1 MFIKIAFGNVRR
13 SLRDFS
19 IYFVTLSLSIM
30 MFYSFNTLLSQ
41 DFYTNLSPDMGRI
54 YQLMQN
60 FIQALSVLIAVIVM
74 FLVVSSNLFFM
85 KRRRREFA
93 TYILLG
99 MKKIH
104 LALIILIENVLCAI
118 VSLIVGLGLGIL
130 VSQFTTPY
138 ISSLFDFPP
147 DMFTFSISPQALLFT
162 TELFCVIFAVSS
174 LITALCISRVRLAI
188 LFKSSLVS
196 DRFKLRNPY
205 VLFVLFVVS
214 LVCIGYSYSLLKLWL
229 NGPTDSSVF
238 AQATLFVTLGT
249 ALFFFSL
256 SGFIVVIT
264 KTIKPLYF
272 RGLNCYVVRQFAKS
286 VNSAWAS
293 LTLVCA
299 TVFVALCGL
308 SIGLGVVSSIDG
320 QLKDIDTSRV
330 MVIADTVDSK
340 TPTAVET
347 FAADGDAEAAPGA
360 GASGAGAP
368 GAGARK
374 AGEGAPAAS
383 TSKNATPEATN
394 NNTAPADYDIARYV
408 STHVDH
414 WNDYVAYTAGFHFY
428 STLGKAFENSD
439 SKYFAETLFKQIIE
453 HHRETATQG
462 KQAAQGSTNA
472 AQGNAQGAS
481 ADGSAQKRSTASAAS
496 NADASSQNQ
505 SKHGFS
511 VFSAPTD
518 NSDDINAE
526 SGAIPSDLKG
536 YGSILYLKVSEVNAL
551 LQYLGKPTVSL
562 ASDQAALLALI
573 EPSYKAL
580 MPYVTDDI
588 PVEVGGR
595 KLTLTTLLGGNDYK
609 GIFAGYAMV
618 LVVPDSF
625 IDNTSKLYGC
635 NAVGFLKDTS
645 RTAQQNFIRDVLGTS
660 AHPTTWA
667 NNIQKPWKNISIMN
681 TYQIVVMGSVL
692 KGIGSFIAI
701 YLGLILLVAAACLL
715 SIQQLTQA
723 LDTRQDYTKLLQLGA
738 TTGMTS
744 RALFVQ
750 VCFYFFVPAA
760 LALVHALQFIIAIK
774 VEIGS
779 LSQVSGIIAQ
789 ILAVVLVGYVGYFII
804 CYIISRSICLKQ
816 AS

>member
-30 MFYSFNTLLSQ
+30 MFYSFNALLSQ
-41 DFYTNLSPDMGRI
+41 GFYTDLSPDMGRM
-54 YQLMQN
+54 YQLMKM
-60 FIQALSVLIAVIVM
+60 FIQALSVLIGVIVM

-99 MKKIH
+99 MKKMH
-104 LALIILIENVLCAI
+104 LALIILIENVMCAV

-130 VSQFTTPY
+130 VSQFTSPY

-147 DMFTFSISPQALLFT
+147 DMFTFSISQEALLFT

-205 VLFVLFVVS
+205 VLFALFVVS
-214 LVCIGYSYSLLKLWL
+214 LVCIGYSYSLLKFWL
-229 NGPTDSSVF
+229 STHADSSVF

-264 KTIKPLYF
+264 KSIKPLYL

-308 SIGLGVVSSIDG
+308 SLGFAVVSSIDG

-330 MVIADTVDSK
+330 MVMADTVDNDKLS
-340 TPTAVET
+340 
-347 FAADGDAEAAPGA
+347 
-360 GASGAGAP
+360 
-368 GAGARK
+368 
-374 AGEGAPAAS
+374 AGEGALAADS
-383 TSKNATPEATN
+383 TSA
-394 NNTAPADYDIARYV
+394 ADYDIARYV

-414 WNDYVAYTAGFHFY
+414 WNDYVAYTAGFRFY
-428 STLGKAFENSD
+428 STLGKEFENSD
-439 SKYFAETLFKQIIE
+439 AKDAAKTLFKQIIA
-453 HHRETATQG
+453 HHSETAAPTVRP
-462 KQAAQGSTNA
+462 AHNTD
-472 AQGNAQGAS
+472 AS
-481 ADGSAQKRSTASAAS
+481 A
-496 NADASSQNQ
+496 QNQ
-505 SKHGFS
+505 SEHGFS
-511 VFSAPTD
+511 IFSTPADSSND
-518 NSDDINAE
+518 NDAE
-526 SGAIPSDLKG
+526 SSAIPSELKG
-536 YGSILYLKVSEVNAL
+536 YTNILYMKVSEVNAL
-551 LQYLGKPTVSL
+551 LQHLGKPTVSL
-562 ASDQAALLALI
+562 ADNQVALLALM

-580 MPYVTDDI
+580 APYVTGDI
-588 PVEVGGR
+588 PVGVGGHNV
-595 KLTLTTLLGGNDYK
+595 TLTTLLDYNDFV
-609 GIFAGYAMV
+609 GIFTGYPIT

-625 IDNTSKLYGC
+625 IDNSSQLYGC
-635 NAVGFLKDTS
+635 SAIGFLKDTS
-645 RTAQQNFIRDVLGTS
+645 REAQQSFIRDVLGTS
-660 AHPTTWA
+660 KHPATWE
-667 NNIQKPWKNISIMN
+667 NNIQAPWNKISIVN
-681 TYQIVVMGSVL
+681 LYQVVVMGSVL
-692 KGIGSFIAI
+692 KGIGSFMAI

-715 SIQQLTQA
+715 AIQQLTQA
-723 LDTRQDYTKLLQLGA
+723 LDTRHDYTKLLQLGA
-738 TTGMTS
+738 TTGMAS
-744 RALFVQ
+744 RALFAQ

-760 LALVHALQFIIAIK
+760 LALVHALQFITAIK

-779 LSQVSGIIAQ
+779 LSQAGGILAQ
-789 ILAVVLVGYVGYFII
+789 ILAVVLVGYIGYFVI

>member
-30 MFYSFNTLLSQ
+30 MFYSFNALLSQ
-41 DFYTNLSPDMGRI
+41 GFYTDLSPDMGRM
-54 YQLMQN
+54 YQLMKM
-60 FIQALSVLIAVIVM
+60 FIQALSVLIGVIVM

-99 MKKIH
+99 MKKMH
-104 LALIILIENVLCAI
+104 LALIILIENVLCAV

-130 VSQFTTPY
+130 VSQFTSPY

-147 DMFTFSISPQALLFT
+147 DMFTFSISQEALLFT

-205 VLFVLFVVS
+205 VLFALFVVS

-256 SGFIVVIT
+256 SGFIVVIA

-308 SIGLGVVSSIDG
+308 SLGLGVVSSIDG

-330 MVIADTVDSK
+330 MVIADTVDSDSHI
-340 TPTAVET
+340 AVEGA

-360 GASGAGAP
+360 GA
-368 GAGARK
+368 RK
-374 AGEGAPAAS
+374 AGEGTPSAS
-383 TSKNATPEATN
+383 TSKNATPDAAN
-394 NNTAPADYDIARYV
+394 SNTAPADYDIARYAE
-408 STHVDH
+408 THVDH
-414 WNDYVAYTAGFHFY
+414 WNDYVAYTAGFRFY
-428 STLGKAFENSD
+428 STLGKTFENSD

-462 KQAAQGSTNA
+462 KPAAQGSTNA
-472 AQGNAQGAS
+472 AQGNAQGAR
-481 ADGSAQKRSTASAAS
+481 ADGSAQERSTASATPNS
-496 NADASSQNQ
+496 DASSQNQ
-505 SKHGFS
+505 SEHGFS
-511 VFSAPTD
+511 VFSAPAD
-518 NSDDINAE
+518 NSDNINAE
-526 SGAIPSDLKG
+526 SGALPSDLKG
-536 YGSILYLKVSEVNAL
+536 YGSILYLKASEVNAL
-551 LQYLGKPTVSL
+551 LQHLGKPTVSL
-562 ASDQAALLALI
+562 ASDQVALLALI

-580 MPYVTDDI
+580 MPYVTGDI

-609 GIFAGYAMV
+609 GIFAGYAMA

-625 IDNTSKLYGC
+625 IDNTSKLYAC
-635 NAVGFLKDTS
+635 NALGFLKDTS

-660 AHPTTWA
+660 QHPATWA
-667 NNIQKPWKNISIMN
+667 NNIQKPWKKISIMN

-692 KGIGSFIAI
+692 KGIGSFMAI

-715 SIQQLTQA
+715 AIQQLTQA

-738 TTGMTS
+738 TTGMAS
-744 RALFVQ
+744 RALFAQ
-750 VCFYFFVPAA
+750 VCFYFLVPAA
-760 LALVHALQFIIAIK
+760 LALVHALQFIIAMK

-779 LSQVSGIIAQ
+779 LSQAGGILAQ
-789 ILAVVLVGYVGYFII
+789 ILAVVLVGYIGYFVI

>member
-30 MFYSFNTLLSQ
+30 MFYSFNALLSQ
-41 DFYTNLSPDMGRI
+41 GFYTDLSPDMGRM
-54 YQLMQN
+54 YQLMKM
-60 FIQALSVLIAVIVM
+60 FIQALSVLIGVIVM

-99 MKKIH
+99 MKKMH
-104 LALIILIENVLCAI
+104 LALIILIENVLCAV

-130 VSQFTTPY
+130 VSQFTSPY

-147 DMFTFSISPQALLFT
+147 DMFTFSISQEALLFT

-205 VLFVLFVVS
+205 VLFALFVVS
-214 LVCIGYSYSLLKLWL
+214 LVCIGYSYSLLKFWL
-229 NGPTDSSVF
+229 STHADSSVF

-256 SGFIVVIT
+256 SGFIVVIA

-308 SIGLGVVSSIDG
+308 SLGLGVVSSIDG

-330 MVIADTVDSK
+330 MVFADTVDSESHI
-340 TPTAVET
+340 AVEGA

-360 GASGAGAP
+360 GAPGAP
-368 GAGARK
+368 GARK

-383 TSKNATPEATN
+383 TSKNATPDAAN
-394 NNTAPADYDIARYV
+394 SNPVPADYDIARYV
-408 STHVDH
+408 ETHVDH

-428 STLGKAFENSD
+428 STLGKTFENSD

-462 KQAAQGSTNA
+462 KPAAQGSTNA
-472 AQGNAQGAS
+472 AQGNAQGAR
-481 ADGSAQKRSTASAAS
+481 ADGSVQERSTASATP
-496 NADASSQNQ
+496 NADASSQNH
-505 SKHGFS
+505 SEHGFS
-511 VFSAPTD
+511 VFSAPAD
-518 NSDDINAE
+518 NSDNINADN
-526 SGAIPSDLKG
+526 GALPSDLKG
-536 YGSILYLKVSEVNAL
+536 YGSILYLKASEVNAL

-562 ASDQAALLALI
+562 ASDQVALLALI

-580 MPYVTDDI
+580 MPYVTGDI

-609 GIFAGYAMV
+609 GIFAGYAMA

-625 IDNTSKLYGC
+625 IDNTSKLYAC
-635 NAVGFLKDTS
+635 NALGFLKDTS
-645 RTAQQNFIRDVLGTS
+645 RTAQQTFIRDVLGTS
-660 AHPTTWA
+660 NHPATWA
-667 NNIQKPWKNISIMN
+667 NNIQKPWNKISIMN

-692 KGIGSFIAI
+692 KGIGSFMAI

-715 SIQQLTQA
+715 AIQQLTQA

-744 RALFVQ
+744 RALFAQ

-760 LALVHALQFIIAIK
+760 LALVHAWQFITAIK
-774 VEIGS
+774 VEIDS
-779 LSQVSGIIAQ
+779 LAQAGGILAQ

>member
-30 MFYSFNTLLSQ
+30 MFYSFNALLSQ
-41 DFYTNLSPDMGRI
+41 GFYTDLSPDMGRM
-54 YQLMQN
+54 YQLMKM
-60 FIQALSVLIAVIVM
+60 FIQALSVLIGVIVM

-99 MKKIH
+99 MKKMH
-104 LALIILIENVLCAI
+104 LALIILIENVLCAV

-130 VSQFTTPY
+130 VSQFTSPY

-147 DMFTFSISPQALLFT
+147 DMFTFSISQEALLFT

-174 LITALCISRVRLAI
+174 LITSLCISRVRLAI

-205 VLFVLFVVS
+205 VLFALFVVS
-214 LVCIGYSYSLLKLWL
+214 LVCIGYSYSLLKFWL
-229 NGPTDSSVF
+229 STHADSSVF

-264 KTIKPLYF
+264 KSIKPLYL

-308 SIGLGVVSSIDG
+308 SLGFAVVSSIDG

-330 MVIADTVDSK
+330 MVMADTVDNDKLS
-340 TPTAVET
+340 
-347 FAADGDAEAAPGA
+347 
-360 GASGAGAP
+360 
-368 GAGARK
+368 
-374 AGEGAPAAS
+374 AGEGALAADS
-383 TSKNATPEATN
+383 TSA
-394 NNTAPADYDIARYV
+394 ADYDIARYV

-414 WNDYVAYTAGFHFY
+414 WNDYVAYTAGFRFY
-428 STLGKAFENSD
+428 STLGKEFENSD
-439 SKYFAETLFKQIIE
+439 AKDAAKTLFKQIIA
-453 HHRETATQG
+453 HHSETAAPTVRP
-462 KQAAQGSTNA
+462 AHNTD
-472 AQGNAQGAS
+472 AS
-481 ADGSAQKRSTASAAS
+481 A
-496 NADASSQNQ
+496 QNQ
-505 SKHGFS
+505 SEHGFS
-511 VFSAPTD
+511 IFSTPADSSND
-518 NSDDINAE
+518 NDAE
-526 SGAIPSDLKG
+526 SAAIPSELKG
-536 YGSILYLKVSEVNAL
+536 YTNILYMKVSEVNAL
-551 LQYLGKPTVSL
+551 LQHLGKPTVSL
-562 ASDQAALLALI
+562 ADNQVALLALM

-580 MPYVTDDI
+580 APYVTGDI
-588 PVEVGGR
+588 PVGVGGHNI
-595 KLTLTTLLGGNDYK
+595 TLTTLLDYNDFV
-609 GIFAGYAMV
+609 GIFTGYPIT

-625 IDNTSKLYGC
+625 IDNSSQLYGC
-635 NAVGFLKDTS
+635 SAIGFLKDTS
-645 RTAQQNFIRDVLGTS
+645 REAQQSFIRDVLGTS
-660 AHPTTWA
+660 KHPATWE
-667 NNIQKPWKNISIMN
+667 NNIQAPWNKISIVN
-681 TYQIVVMGSVL
+681 LYQVVVMGSVL
-692 KGIGSFIAI
+692 KGIGSFMAI

-715 SIQQLTQA
+715 AIQQLTQA
-723 LDTRQDYTKLLQLGA
+723 FDTRHDYTKLLQLGA
-738 TTGMTS
+738 TTGMAS
-744 RALFVQ
+744 RALFAQ

-760 LALVHALQFIIAIK
+760 LALVHALQFITAIK

-779 LSQVSGIIAQ
+779 LSQAGGILAQ
-789 ILAVVLVGYVGYFII
+789 ILAVVLVGYIGYFVI

>member
-30 MFYSFNTLLSQ
+30 MFYSFNALLSQ
-41 DFYTNLSPDMGRI
+41 GFYTDLSPDMGRM
-54 YQLMQN
+54 YQLMKM
-60 FIQALSVLIAVIVM
+60 FIQALSVLIGVIVM

-99 MKKIH
+99 MKKMH
-104 LALIILIENVLCAI
+104 LALIILIENVLCAV

-130 VSQFTTPY
+130 VSQFTSPY

-147 DMFTFSISPQALLFT
+147 DMFTFSISQEALLFT

-174 LITALCISRVRLAI
+174 LITSLCISRVRLAI

-205 VLFVLFVVS
+205 VLFALFVVS
-214 LVCIGYSYSLLKLWL
+214 LVCIGYSYSLLKFWL
-229 NGPTDSSVF
+229 STHADSSVF

-264 KTIKPLYF
+264 KSIKPLYL

-308 SIGLGVVSSIDG
+308 SLGFAVVSSIDG

-330 MVIADTVDSK
+330 MVMADTVDNDKLS
-340 TPTAVET
+340 
-347 FAADGDAEAAPGA
+347 
-360 GASGAGAP
+360 
-368 GAGARK
+368 
-374 AGEGAPAAS
+374 AGEGALAADS
-383 TSKNATPEATN
+383 TSA
-394 NNTAPADYDIARYV
+394 ADYDIARYV

-414 WNDYVAYTAGFHFY
+414 WNDYVAYTAGFRFY
-428 STLGKAFENSD
+428 STLGKEFENSD
-439 SKYFAETLFKQIIE
+439 AKDAAKTLFKQIIA
-453 HHRETATQG
+453 HHSETAAPTVRP
-462 KQAAQGSTNA
+462 AHNTD
-472 AQGNAQGAS
+472 AS
-481 ADGSAQKRSTASAAS
+481 A
-496 NADASSQNQ
+496 QNQ
-505 SKHGFS
+505 SEHGFS
-511 VFSAPTD
+511 IFSTPADSSND
-518 NSDDINAE
+518 NDAE
-526 SGAIPSDLKG
+526 SSAIPSELKG
-536 YGSILYLKVSEVNAL
+536 YTNILYMKVSEVNAL
-551 LQYLGKPTVSL
+551 LQHLGKPTVSL
-562 ASDQAALLALI
+562 ADNQVALLALM

-580 MPYVTDDI
+580 APYVTGDI
-588 PVEVGGR
+588 PVGVGGHNV
-595 KLTLTTLLGGNDYK
+595 TLTTLLDYNDFV
-609 GIFAGYAMV
+609 GIFTGYPIT

-625 IDNTSKLYGC
+625 IDNSSQLYGC
-635 NAVGFLKDTS
+635 SAIGFLKDTS
-645 RTAQQNFIRDVLGTS
+645 REAQQSFIRDVLGTS
-660 AHPTTWA
+660 KHPATWE
-667 NNIQKPWKNISIMN
+667 NNIQAPWNKISIVN
-681 TYQIVVMGSVL
+681 LYQVVVMGSVL
-692 KGIGSFIAI
+692 KGIGSFMAI

-715 SIQQLTQA
+715 AIQQLTQA
-723 LDTRQDYTKLLQLGA
+723 LDTRHDYTKLLQLGA
-738 TTGMTS
+738 TTGMAS
-744 RALFVQ
+744 RALFAQ

-760 LALVHALQFIIAIK
+760 LALVHALQFITAIK

-779 LSQVSGIIAQ
+779 LSQAGGILAQ
-789 ILAVVLVGYVGYFII
+789 ILAVILVGYIGYFII

>member
-41 DFYTNLSPDMGRI
+41 GFYTDLSPDMGRI

-60 FIQALSVLIAVIVM
+60 FIQALSVLIGVIVM

-99 MKKIH
+99 MKKMH
-104 LALIILIENVLCAI
+104 LALIILIENVMCAV

-130 VSQFTTPY
+130 VSQFTSPY

-147 DMFTFSISPQALLFT
+147 DMFTFSISTEALLFT

-205 VLFVLFVVS
+205 VLFALFVVS

-256 SGFIVVIT
+256 SGFIVVIA

-308 SIGLGVVSSIDG
+308 SLGLGVVSSIDG

-330 MVIADTVDSK
+330 MVMADTVDNDKLS
-340 TPTAVET
+340 AVEGA

-360 GASGAGAP
+360 GA
-368 GAGARK
+368 RK
-374 AGEGAPAAS
+374 AGEGTPSAS
-383 TSKNATPEATN
+383 TSKNATPDAAN
-394 NNTAPADYDIARYV
+394 SNTAPADYDIARYAG
-408 STHVDH
+408 THVDH
-414 WNDYVAYTAGFHFY
+414 WNDYVAYTAGFRFY
-428 STLGKAFENSD
+428 STLGKTFENSD

-462 KQAAQGSTNA
+462 KPAAQGSTNA
-472 AQGNAQGAS
+472 AQGNAQGAR
-481 ADGSAQKRSTASAAS
+481 ADGSAQERSTASATPNS
-496 NADASSQNQ
+496 DASSQNQ
-505 SKHGFS
+505 SEHGFS
-511 VFSAPTD
+511 VFSAPAD
-518 NSDDINAE
+518 NSDNINAE

-536 YGSILYLKVSEVNAL
+536 YGSILYLKASEVNAL

-562 ASDQAALLALI
+562 ASDQVALLALI

-580 MPYVTDDI
+580 MPYVTGDI

-609 GIFAGYAMV
+609 GIFAGYAMA

-625 IDNTSKLYGC
+625 IDNTSKLYAC
-635 NAVGFLKDTS
+635 NALGFLKDTS

-660 AHPTTWA
+660 QHPATWA
-667 NNIQKPWKNISIMN
+667 NNIQKPWKKISIMN

-692 KGIGSFIAI
+692 KGIGSFMAI

-715 SIQQLTQA
+715 AIQQLTQA

-738 TTGMTS
+738 TTGMAS
-744 RALFVQ
+744 RALFAQ
-750 VCFYFFVPAA
+750 VCFYFLVPAA

-779 LSQVSGIIAQ
+779 LSQAGGILAQ
-789 ILAVVLVGYVGYFII
+789 ILAVVLVGYIGYFII

>member
-30 MFYSFNTLLSQ
+30 MFYSFNALLSQ
-41 DFYTNLSPDMGRI
+41 GFYTDLSPDMGRM
-54 YQLMQN
+54 YQLMKM
-60 FIQALSVLIAVIVM
+60 FIQALSVLIGVIVM

-99 MKKIH
+99 MKKMH
-104 LALIILIENVLCAI
+104 LALIILIENVLCAV

-130 VSQFTTPY
+130 VSQFTSPY

-147 DMFTFSISPQALLFT
+147 DMFTFSISQEALLFT

-174 LITALCISRVRLAI
+174 LITSLCISRVRLAI

-205 VLFVLFVVS
+205 VLFALFVVS
-214 LVCIGYSYSLLKLWL
+214 LVCIGYSYSLLKFWL
-229 NGPTDSSVF
+229 STHADSSVF

-264 KTIKPLYF
+264 KSIKPLYF

-308 SIGLGVVSSIDG
+308 SLGFAVVSSIDG

-330 MVIADTVDSK
+330 MVMADTVDNDKLS
-340 TPTAVET
+340 
-347 FAADGDAEAAPGA
+347 
-360 GASGAGAP
+360 
-368 GAGARK
+368 
-374 AGEGAPAAS
+374 AGEGALAADS
-383 TSKNATPEATN
+383 TSA
-394 NNTAPADYDIARYV
+394 ADYDIARYV

-414 WNDYVAYTAGFHFY
+414 WNDYVAYTAGFRFY
-428 STLGKAFENSD
+428 STLGKEFENSD
-439 SKYFAETLFKQIIE
+439 AKDAAKTLFKQIIA
-453 HHRETATQG
+453 HHSETAAPTVRP
-462 KQAAQGSTNA
+462 AHNTD
-472 AQGNAQGAS
+472 AS
-481 ADGSAQKRSTASAAS
+481 A
-496 NADASSQNQ
+496 QNQ
-505 SKHGFS
+505 SEHGFS
-511 VFSAPTD
+511 IFSTPADSSND
-518 NSDDINAE
+518 NDAE
-526 SGAIPSDLKG
+526 SAAIPSELKG
-536 YGSILYLKVSEVNAL
+536 YTNILYMKVSEVNAL
-551 LQYLGKPTVSL
+551 LQHLGKPTVSL
-562 ASDQAALLALI
+562 ADNQVALLALM

-580 MPYVTDDI
+580 APYVTGDI
-588 PVEVGGR
+588 PVGVGGHNV
-595 KLTLTTLLGGNDYK
+595 TLTTLLDYNDFV
-609 GIFAGYAMV
+609 GIFTGYPIT

-625 IDNTSKLYGC
+625 IDNSSQLYGC
-635 NAVGFLKDTS
+635 SAIGFLKDTS
-645 RTAQQNFIRDVLGTS
+645 REAQQSFIRDVLGTS
-660 AHPTTWA
+660 KHPATWE
-667 NNIQKPWKNISIMN
+667 NNIQAPWNKISIVN
-681 TYQIVVMGSVL
+681 LYQVVVMGSVL
-692 KGIGSFIAI
+692 KGIGSFMAI

-715 SIQQLTQA
+715 AIQQLTQA
-723 LDTRQDYTKLLQLGA
+723 LDTRHDYTKLLQLGA
-738 TTGMTS
+738 TTGMAS
-744 RALFVQ
+744 RALFAQ

-760 LALVHALQFIIAIK
+760 LALVHALQFITAIK

-779 LSQVSGIIAQ
+779 LSQAGGILAQ
-789 ILAVVLVGYVGYFII
+789 ILAVVLVGYIGYFVI

>member
-13 SLRDFS
+13 SLRDFT

-41 DFYTNLSPDMGRI
+41 GFYTDLSPDMGRM
-54 YQLMQN
+54 YQLMQM
-60 FIQALSVLIAVIVM
+60 FIQVLSVLIGVIVM

-99 MKKIH
+99 MKKMH
-104 LALIILIENVLCAI
+104 LAFIVLMENVLCAV

-130 VSQFTTPY
+130 VSQFTSPY

-147 DMFTFSISPQALLFT
+147 DMFTFSISPEALLFT

-174 LITALCISRVRLAI
+174 LIASLCISRVRLAI

-214 LVCIGYSYSLLKLWL
+214 MVCIGYSYVLLKLWL
-229 NGPTDSSVF
+229 NSHANSSVF
-238 AQATLFVTLGT
+238 VASVLLVTLGT

-264 KTIKPLYF
+264 KSIKPLYL

-308 SIGLGVVSSIDG
+308 SLGFAVVSSIDG
-320 QLKDIDTSRV
+320 QLKNIDTSRV
-330 MVIADTVDSK
+330 MVMADTVDNDKLS
-340 TPTAVET
+340 
-347 FAADGDAEAAPGA
+347 
-360 GASGAGAP
+360 
-368 GAGARK
+368 
-374 AGEGAPAAS
+374 AGEGALAADS
-383 TSKNATPEATN
+383 TSA
-394 NNTAPADYDIARYV
+394 ADYDIARYV

-414 WNDYVAYTAGFHFY
+414 WNDYVAYTAGFRFY
-428 STLGKAFENSD
+428 STLGKEFENSD
-439 SKYFAETLFKQIIE
+439 AKDAAKTLFKQIIA
-453 HHRETATQG
+453 HHSETAAPTVRP
-462 KQAAQGSTNA
+462 AHNTD
-472 AQGNAQGAS
+472 AS
-481 ADGSAQKRSTASAAS
+481 A
-496 NADASSQNQ
+496 QNQ
-505 SKHGFS
+505 SEHGFS
-511 VFSAPTD
+511 IFSTPADSSND
-518 NSDDINAE
+518 NDAE
-526 SGAIPSDLKG
+526 SAAIPSELKG
-536 YGSILYLKVSEVNAL
+536 YTNILYMKVSEVNAL
-551 LQYLGKPTVSL
+551 LQHLGKPTVSL
-562 ASDQAALLALI
+562 ADNQVALLALM

-580 MPYVTDDI
+580 APYVTGDI
-588 PVEVGGR
+588 PVGVGGHNV
-595 KLTLTTLLGGNDYK
+595 TLTTLLDYNDFV
-609 GIFAGYAMV
+609 GIFTGYPIT

-625 IDNTSKLYGC
+625 IDNSSQLYGC
-635 NAVGFLKDTS
+635 SAIGFLKDTS
-645 RTAQQNFIRDVLGTS
+645 REAQQSFIRDVLGTS
-660 AHPTTWA
+660 KHPATWE
-667 NNIQKPWKNISIMN
+667 NNIQAPWNKISIVN
-681 TYQIVVMGSVL
+681 LYQVVVMGSVL
-692 KGIGSFIAI
+692 KGIGSFMAI

-715 SIQQLTQA
+715 AIQQLTQA
-723 LDTRQDYTKLLQLGA
+723 LDTRHDYTKLLQLGA
-738 TTGMTS
+738 TTGMAS
-744 RALFVQ
+744 RALFAQ
-750 VCFYFFVPAA
+750 VCFYFLVPAA

-779 LSQVSGIIAQ
+779 LSQAGGILAQ
-789 ILAVVLVGYVGYFII
+789 ILAVVLVGYIGYFVI

>member
-30 MFYSFNTLLSQ
+30 MFYSFNALLSQ
-41 DFYTNLSPDMGRI
+41 GFYTDLSPDMGRM
-54 YQLMQN
+54 YQLMKM
-60 FIQALSVLIAVIVM
+60 FIQALSVLIGVIVM

-99 MKKIH
+99 MKKMH
-104 LALIILIENVLCAI
+104 LALIILIENVLCAV

-130 VSQFTTPY
+130 VSQFTSPY

-147 DMFTFSISPQALLFT
+147 DMFTFSISQEALLFT

-174 LITALCISRVRLAI
+174 LITSLCISRVRLAI

-205 VLFVLFVVS
+205 VLFALFVVS
-214 LVCIGYSYSLLKLWL
+214 LVCIGYSYSLLKFWL
-229 NGPTDSSVF
+229 STHADSSVF

-264 KTIKPLYF
+264 KSIKPLYL

-308 SIGLGVVSSIDG
+308 SLGFAVVSSIDG

-330 MVIADTVDSK
+330 MVMADIVDNDKLS
-340 TPTAVET
+340 ADEGVL
-347 FAADGDAEAAPGA
+347 AAD
-360 GASGAGAP
+360 
-368 GAGARK
+368 
-374 AGEGAPAAS
+374 S
-383 TSKNATPEATN
+383 TSA
-394 NNTAPADYDIARYV
+394 ADYDIARYV

-414 WNDYVAYTAGFHFY
+414 WNDYVAYTAGFRFY
-428 STLGKAFENSD
+428 STLGKEFENSD
-439 SKYFAETLFKQIIE
+439 AKDAAKTLFKQIIA
-453 HHRETATQG
+453 HHSETAAPTVRP
-462 KQAAQGSTNA
+462 AHNTD
-472 AQGNAQGAS
+472 AS
-481 ADGSAQKRSTASAAS
+481 A
-496 NADASSQNQ
+496 QNQ
-505 SKHGFS
+505 SEHGFS
-511 VFSAPTD
+511 IFSTPADSSND
-518 NSDDINAE
+518 NDAE
-526 SGAIPSDLKG
+526 SAAIPSELKG
-536 YGSILYLKVSEVNAL
+536 YTNILYMKVSEVNAL
-551 LQYLGKPTVSL
+551 LQHLGKPTVSL
-562 ASDQAALLALI
+562 ADNQVALLALM

-580 MPYVTDDI
+580 APYVTGDI
-588 PVEVGGR
+588 PVGVGGHNV
-595 KLTLTTLLGGNDYK
+595 TLTTLLDYNDFV
-609 GIFAGYAMV
+609 GIFTGYPIT

-625 IDNTSKLYGC
+625 IDNSSQLYGC
-635 NAVGFLKDTS
+635 SAIGFLKDTS
-645 RTAQQNFIRDVLGTS
+645 REAQQSFIRDVLGTS
-660 AHPTTWA
+660 KHPATWE
-667 NNIQKPWKNISIMN
+667 NNIQAPWNKISIVN
-681 TYQIVVMGSVL
+681 LYQVVVMGSVL
-692 KGIGSFIAI
+692 KGIGSFMAI

-715 SIQQLTQA
+715 AIQQLTQA
-723 LDTRQDYTKLLQLGA
+723 LDTRHDYTKLLQLGA
-738 TTGMTS
+738 TTGMAS
-744 RALFVQ
+744 RALFAQ

-760 LALVHALQFIIAIK
+760 LALVHALQFITAIK

-779 LSQVSGIIAQ
+779 LSQAGGILAQ
-789 ILAVVLVGYVGYFII
+789 ILAVVLVGYIGYFVI

>member
-30 MFYSFNTLLSQ
+30 MFYSFNALLSQ
-41 DFYTNLSPDMGRI
+41 GFYTDLSPDMGRM
-54 YQLMQN
+54 YQLMKM
-60 FIQALSVLIAVIVM
+60 FIQALSVLIGVIVM

-99 MKKIH
+99 MKKMH
-104 LALIILIENVLCAI
+104 LALIILIENVLCAV

-130 VSQFTTPY
+130 VSQFTSPY

-147 DMFTFSISPQALLFT
+147 DMFTFSISQEALLFT

-174 LITALCISRVRLAI
+174 LITSLCISRVRLAI

-205 VLFVLFVVS
+205 VLFALFVVS
-214 LVCIGYSYSLLKLWL
+214 LVCIGYSYSLLKFWL
-229 NGPTDSSVF
+229 STHADSSVF

-264 KTIKPLYF
+264 KSIKPLYF

-308 SIGLGVVSSIDG
+308 SLGFAVVSSIDG

-330 MVIADTVDSK
+330 MVMADIVDNDKLS
-340 TPTAVET
+340 ADEGVL
-347 FAADGDAEAAPGA
+347 AAD
-360 GASGAGAP
+360 
-368 GAGARK
+368 
-374 AGEGAPAAS
+374 S
-383 TSKNATPEATN
+383 TSA
-394 NNTAPADYDIARYV
+394 ADYDIARYV

-414 WNDYVAYTAGFHFY
+414 WNDYVAYTAGFRFY
-428 STLGKAFENSD
+428 STLGKEFENSD
-439 SKYFAETLFKQIIE
+439 AKDAAKTLFKQIIA
-453 HHRETATQG
+453 HHSETAAPTVRP
-462 KQAAQGSTNA
+462 AHNTD
-472 AQGNAQGAS
+472 AS
-481 ADGSAQKRSTASAAS
+481 A
-496 NADASSQNQ
+496 QNQ
-505 SKHGFS
+505 SEHGFS
-511 VFSAPTD
+511 IFSTPADSSND
-518 NSDDINAE
+518 NDAE
-526 SGAIPSDLKG
+526 SAAIPSELKG
-536 YGSILYLKVSEVNAL
+536 YTNILYMKVSEVNAL
-551 LQYLGKPTVSL
+551 LQHLGKPTVSL
-562 ASDQAALLALI
+562 ADNQVALLALM

-580 MPYVTDDI
+580 APYVTGDI
-588 PVEVGGR
+588 PVGVGGHNV
-595 KLTLTTLLGGNDYK
+595 TLTTLLDYNDFV
-609 GIFAGYAMV
+609 GIFTGYPIT

-625 IDNTSKLYGC
+625 IDNSSQLYGC
-635 NAVGFLKDTS
+635 SAIGFLKDTS
-645 RTAQQNFIRDVLGTS
+645 REAQQSFIRDVLGTS
-660 AHPTTWA
+660 KHPATWE
-667 NNIQKPWKNISIMN
+667 NNIQAPWNKISIVN
-681 TYQIVVMGSVL
+681 LYQVVVMGSVL
-692 KGIGSFIAI
+692 KGIGSFMAI

-715 SIQQLTQA
+715 AIQQLTQA
-723 LDTRQDYTKLLQLGA
+723 LDTRHDYTKLLQLGA
-738 TTGMTS
+738 TTGMAS
-744 RALFVQ
+744 RALFAQ

-760 LALVHALQFIIAIK
+760 LALVHVLQFITAIK

-779 LSQVSGIIAQ
+779 LSQAGGILAQ
-789 ILAVVLVGYVGYFII
+789 ILAVVLVGYIGYFVI

>member
-30 MFYSFNTLLSQ
+30 MFYSFNALLSQ
-41 DFYTNLSPDMGRI
+41 GFYTDLSPDMGRM
-54 YQLMQN
+54 YQLMKM
-60 FIQALSVLIAVIVM
+60 FIQALSVLIGVIVM

-99 MKKIH
+99 MKKMH
-104 LALIILIENVLCAI
+104 LALIILIENVLCAV

-130 VSQFTTPY
+130 VSQFTSPY
-138 ISSLFDFPP
+138 ISSLFEFPP
-147 DMFTFSISPQALLFT
+147 DMFTFSISQEALLFT

-174 LITALCISRVRLAI
+174 LITSLCISRVRLAI

-205 VLFVLFVVS
+205 VLFALFVVS
-214 LVCIGYSYSLLKLWL
+214 LVCIGYSYSLLKFWL
-229 NGPTDSSVF
+229 STHADSSVF

-264 KTIKPLYF
+264 KSIKPLYL

-308 SIGLGVVSSIDG
+308 SLGFAVVSSIDG

-330 MVIADTVDSK
+330 MVMADTVDNDKLS
-340 TPTAVET
+340 
-347 FAADGDAEAAPGA
+347 
-360 GASGAGAP
+360 
-368 GAGARK
+368 
-374 AGEGAPAAS
+374 AGEGALAADS
-383 TSKNATPEATN
+383 TSA
-394 NNTAPADYDIARYV
+394 ADYDIARYV

-414 WNDYVAYTAGFHFY
+414 WNDYVAYTAGFRFY
-428 STLGKAFENSD
+428 STLGKEFENSD
-439 SKYFAETLFKQIIE
+439 AKDAAKTLFKQIIA
-453 HHRETATQG
+453 HHSETAAPTVRP
-462 KQAAQGSTNA
+462 AHNTD
-472 AQGNAQGAS
+472 AS
-481 ADGSAQKRSTASAAS
+481 A
-496 NADASSQNQ
+496 QNQ
-505 SKHGFS
+505 SEHGFS
-511 VFSAPTD
+511 IFSTPADSSND
-518 NSDDINAE
+518 NDAE
-526 SGAIPSDLKG
+526 SAAIPSELKG
-536 YGSILYLKVSEVNAL
+536 YTNILYMKVSEVNAL
-551 LQYLGKPTVSL
+551 LQHLGKPTVSL
-562 ASDQAALLALI
+562 ADNQVALLALM

-580 MPYVTDDI
+580 APYVTGDI
-588 PVEVGGR
+588 PVGVGGHNV
-595 KLTLTTLLGGNDYK
+595 TLTTLLDYNDFV
-609 GIFAGYAMV
+609 GIFTGYPIT

-625 IDNTSKLYGC
+625 IDNSSQLYGC
-635 NAVGFLKDTS
+635 SAIGFLKDTS
-645 RTAQQNFIRDVLGTS
+645 REAQQSFIRDVLGTS
-660 AHPTTWA
+660 KHSATWE
-667 NNIQKPWKNISIMN
+667 NNIQAPWNKISIVN
-681 TYQIVVMGSVL
+681 LYQVVVMGSVL
-692 KGIGSFIAI
+692 KGIGSFMAI

-715 SIQQLTQA
+715 AIQQLTQA
-723 LDTRQDYTKLLQLGA
+723 LDTRHDYTKLLQLGA
-738 TTGMTS
+738 TTGIAS
-744 RALFVQ
+744 RALFAQ

-760 LALVHALQFIIAIK
+760 LALVHALQFITAIK

-779 LSQVSGIIAQ
+779 LSQAGGILAQ
-789 ILAVVLVGYVGYFII
+789 ILAVVLVGYIGYFVI

>member
-30 MFYSFNTLLSQ
+30 MFYSFNALLSQ
-41 DFYTNLSPDMGRI
+41 GFYTDLSPDMGRM
-54 YQLMQN
+54 YQLMKM
-60 FIQALSVLIAVIVM
+60 FIQALSVLIGVIVM

-99 MKKIH
+99 MKKMH
-104 LALIILIENVLCAI
+104 LALIILIENVLCAV

-130 VSQFTTPY
+130 VSQFTSPY

-147 DMFTFSISPQALLFT
+147 DMFTFSISQEALLFT

-174 LITALCISRVRLAI
+174 LITSLCISRVRLAI

-205 VLFVLFVVS
+205 VLFALFVVS
-214 LVCIGYSYSLLKLWL
+214 LVCIGYSYSLLKFWL
-229 NGPTDSSVF
+229 STHADSSVF

-264 KTIKPLYF
+264 KSIKPLYF

-330 MVIADTVDSK
+330 MVMADIVDNDKLS
-340 TPTAVET
+340 
-347 FAADGDAEAAPGA
+347 
-360 GASGAGAP
+360 
-368 GAGARK
+368 
-374 AGEGAPAAS
+374 AGEGALAADS
-383 TSKNATPEATN
+383 TSA
-394 NNTAPADYDIARYV
+394 ADYDIARYV

-414 WNDYVAYTAGFHFY
+414 WNDYVAYTAGFRFY
-428 STLGKAFENSD
+428 STLGKEFENSD
-439 SKYFAETLFKQIIE
+439 AKDAAKTLFKQIIA
-453 HHRETATQG
+453 HHSETAAPTVRP
-462 KQAAQGSTNA
+462 AHNTD
-472 AQGNAQGAS
+472 AS
-481 ADGSAQKRSTASAAS
+481 A
-496 NADASSQNQ
+496 QNQ
-505 SKHGFS
+505 SEHGFS
-511 VFSAPTD
+511 IFSTPADSSND
-518 NSDDINAE
+518 NDAE
-526 SGAIPSDLKG
+526 SAAIPSELKG
-536 YGSILYLKVSEVNAL
+536 YTNILYMKVSEVNAL
-551 LQYLGKPTVSL
+551 LQHLGKPTVSL
-562 ASDQAALLALI
+562 ADNQVALLALM

-580 MPYVTDDI
+580 APYVTGDI
-588 PVEVGGR
+588 PVGVGGHNV
-595 KLTLTTLLGGNDYK
+595 TLTTLLDYNDFV
-609 GIFAGYAMV
+609 GIFTGYPIT

-625 IDNTSKLYGC
+625 IDNSSQLYGC
-635 NAVGFLKDTS
+635 SAIGFLKDTS
-645 RTAQQNFIRDVLGTS
+645 REAQQSFIRDVLGTS
-660 AHPTTWA
+660 KHPATWE
-667 NNIQKPWKNISIMN
+667 NNIQAPWNKISIVN
-681 TYQIVVMGSVL
+681 LYQVVVMGSVL
-692 KGIGSFIAI
+692 KGIGSFMAI

-715 SIQQLTQA
+715 AIQQLTQA
-723 LDTRQDYTKLLQLGA
+723 LDTRHDYTKLLQLGA
-738 TTGMTS
+738 TTGMAS
-744 RALFVQ
+744 RALFAQ

-760 LALVHALQFIIAIK
+760 LALVHALQFITAIK

-779 LSQVSGIIAQ
+779 LSQAGGILAQ
-789 ILAVVLVGYVGYFII
+789 ILAVVLVGYIGYFVI

>member
-30 MFYSFNTLLSQ
+30 MFYSFNALLSQ
-41 DFYTNLSPDMGRI
+41 GFYTDLSPDMGRM
-54 YQLMQN
+54 YQLMKM
-60 FIQALSVLIAVIVM
+60 FIQALSVLIGVIVM

-99 MKKIH
+99 MKKMH
-104 LALIILIENVLCAI
+104 LALIILIENVLCAV

-130 VSQFTTPY
+130 VSQFTSPY

-147 DMFTFSISPQALLFT
+147 DMFAFSISQEALLFT

-174 LITALCISRVRLAI
+174 LITSLCISRVRLAI

-205 VLFVLFVVS
+205 VLFALFVVS
-214 LVCIGYSYSLLKLWL
+214 LVCIGYSYSLLKFWL
-229 NGPTDSSVF
+229 STHADSSVF

-264 KTIKPLYF
+264 KSIKPLYL

-308 SIGLGVVSSIDG
+308 SLGFAVVSSIDG

-330 MVIADTVDSK
+330 MVMADIVDNDKLS
-340 TPTAVET
+340 
-347 FAADGDAEAAPGA
+347 
-360 GASGAGAP
+360 
-368 GAGARK
+368 
-374 AGEGAPAAS
+374 AGEGALAADS
-383 TSKNATPEATN
+383 TSA
-394 NNTAPADYDIARYV
+394 ADYDIARYV

-414 WNDYVAYTAGFHFY
+414 WNDYVAYTAGFRFY
-428 STLGKAFENSD
+428 STLGKEFENSD
-439 SKYFAETLFKQIIE
+439 AKDAAKTLFKQIIA
-453 HHRETATQG
+453 HHSETAAPTVRP
-462 KQAAQGSTNA
+462 AHNTD
-472 AQGNAQGAS
+472 AS
-481 ADGSAQKRSTASAAS
+481 A
-496 NADASSQNQ
+496 QNQ
-505 SKHGFS
+505 SEHGFS
-511 VFSAPTD
+511 IFSTPADSSND
-518 NSDDINAE
+518 NDAE
-526 SGAIPSDLKG
+526 SAAIPSELKG
-536 YGSILYLKVSEVNAL
+536 YTNILYMKVSEVNAL
-551 LQYLGKPTVSL
+551 LQHLGKPTVSL
-562 ASDQAALLALI
+562 ADNQVALLALM

-580 MPYVTDDI
+580 APYVTGDI
-588 PVEVGGR
+588 PVGVGGHNV
-595 KLTLTTLLGGNDYK
+595 TLTTLLDYNDFV
-609 GIFAGYAMV
+609 GIFTGYPIT

-625 IDNTSKLYGC
+625 IDNSSQLYGC
-635 NAVGFLKDTS
+635 SAIGFLKDTS
-645 RTAQQNFIRDVLGTS
+645 REAQQSFIRDVLGTS
-660 AHPTTWA
+660 KHPATWE
-667 NNIQKPWKNISIMN
+667 NNIQAPWNKISIVN
-681 TYQIVVMGSVL
+681 LYQVVVMGSVL
-692 KGIGSFIAI
+692 KGIGSFMAI

-715 SIQQLTQA
+715 AIQQLTQA
-723 LDTRQDYTKLLQLGA
+723 LDTRHDYTKLLQLGA
-738 TTGMTS
+738 TTGMAS
-744 RALFVQ
+744 RALFAQ

-760 LALVHALQFIIAIK
+760 LALVHALQFITAIK

-779 LSQVSGIIAQ
+779 LSQAGGILAQ
-789 ILAVVLVGYVGYFII
+789 ILAVILVGYIGYFII

>member
-30 MFYSFNTLLSQ
+30 MFYSFNALISQ
-41 DFYTNLSPDMGRI
+41 GFYTDLSPDMGRM
-54 YQLMQN
+54 YQLMKM
-60 FIQALSVLIAVIVM
+60 FIQALSVLIGVIVM

-99 MKKIH
+99 MKKMH
-104 LALIILIENVLCAI
+104 LALIILIENVLCAV

-130 VSQFTTPY
+130 ASQFTSPY

-147 DMFTFSISPQALLFT
+147 DMFTFSISQEALLFT

-174 LITALCISRVRLAI
+174 LITSLCISRVRLAI

-205 VLFVLFVVS
+205 VLFALFVVS
-214 LVCIGYSYSLLKLWL
+214 LVCIGYSYSLLKFWL
-229 NGPTDSSVF
+229 STHADSSVF

-264 KTIKPLYF
+264 KSIKPLYF

-308 SIGLGVVSSIDG
+308 SLGLGVVSSIDG

-330 MVIADTVDSK
+330 MVIADTVDSDSHI
-340 TPTAVET
+340 AVEGA

-360 GASGAGAP
+360 PGAP
-368 GAGARK
+368 GARK

-383 TSKNATPEATN
+383 TSKNATPDAAN
-394 NNTAPADYDIARYV
+394 SNPVPADYDIARYV
-408 STHVDH
+408 ETHVDH

-428 STLGKAFENSD
+428 STLGKTFENSD

-462 KQAAQGSTNA
+462 KPAAQGSTNA
-472 AQGNAQGAS
+472 AQGNAQGAR
-481 ADGSAQKRSTASAAS
+481 ADGSVQERSTASATP
-496 NADASSQNQ
+496 NADASSQNH
-505 SKHGFS
+505 SEHGFS
-511 VFSAPTD
+511 VFSAPAD
-518 NSDDINAE
+518 NSDNINADN
-526 SGAIPSDLKG
+526 GALPSDLKG
-536 YGSILYLKVSEVNAL
+536 YGSILYLKASEVNAL

-562 ASDQAALLALI
+562 ASDQVALLALI

-580 MPYVTDDI
+580 MPYVTGDI

-609 GIFAGYAMV
+609 GIFAGYAMA

-625 IDNTSKLYGC
+625 IDNTSKLYAC
-635 NAVGFLKDTS
+635 NALGFLKDTS
-645 RTAQQNFIRDVLGTS
+645 RTAQQTFIRDVLGTS
-660 AHPTTWA
+660 NHPATWA
-667 NNIQKPWKNISIMN
+667 NNIQKPWKNISIIN
-681 TYQIVVMGSVL
+681 TYQVVIMGSVL
-692 KGIGSFIAI
+692 KGIGSFMAI

-715 SIQQLTQA
+715 AIQQLTQA

-738 TTGMTS
+738 TTGMAS
-744 RALFVQ
+744 RALFAQ
-750 VCFYFFVPAA
+750 VCFYFLVPAA

-779 LSQVSGIIAQ
+779 LSQAGGILAQ
-789 ILAVVLVGYVGYFII
+789 ILAVVLVGYIGYFVI

>member
-13 SLRDFS
+13 FLRDFS

-30 MFYSFNTLLSQ
+30 MFYSFNALLSQ
-41 DFYTNLSPDMGRI
+41 GFYTDLSPDMGRM
-54 YQLMQN
+54 YQLMKM
-60 FIQALSVLIAVIVM
+60 FIQALSVLIGVIVM

-99 MKKIH
+99 MKKMH
-104 LALIILIENVLCAI
+104 LALIILIDIVLCAV

-130 VSQFTTPY
+130 VSQFTSPY

-147 DMFTFSISPQALLFT
+147 DMFTFSISQEALLFT

-174 LITALCISRVRLAI
+174 LITSLCISRVRLAI

-214 LVCIGYSYSLLKLWL
+214 MVCIGYSYVLLKLWL
-229 NGPTDSSVF
+229 NSHANSSVF
-238 AQATLFVTLGT
+238 VASVLLVTLGT

-264 KTIKPLYF
+264 KSIKPLYL

-308 SIGLGVVSSIDG
+308 SLGFAVVSSIDG

-330 MVIADTVDSK
+330 MVMADTVDNDKLS
-340 TPTAVET
+340 
-347 FAADGDAEAAPGA
+347 
-360 GASGAGAP
+360 
-368 GAGARK
+368 
-374 AGEGAPAAS
+374 AGEGALAADS
-383 TSKNATPEATN
+383 TSA
-394 NNTAPADYDIARYV
+394 ADYDIARYV

-414 WNDYVAYTAGFHFY
+414 WNDYVAYTAGFRFY
-428 STLGKAFENSD
+428 STLGKEFENSD
-439 SKYFAETLFKQIIE
+439 AKDAAKTLFKQIIA
-453 HHRETATQG
+453 HHSETAAPTVRP
-462 KQAAQGSTNA
+462 AHNTD
-472 AQGNAQGAS
+472 AS
-481 ADGSAQKRSTASAAS
+481 A
-496 NADASSQNQ
+496 QNQ
-505 SKHGFS
+505 SEHGFS
-511 VFSAPTD
+511 IFSTPADSSND
-518 NSDDINAE
+518 NDAE
-526 SGAIPSDLKG
+526 SAAIPSELKG
-536 YGSILYLKVSEVNAL
+536 YTNILYMKVSEVNAL
-551 LQYLGKPTVSL
+551 LQHLGKPTVSL
-562 ASDQAALLALI
+562 ADNQVALLALM

-580 MPYVTDDI
+580 APYVTGDI
-588 PVEVGGR
+588 PVGVGGHNV
-595 KLTLTTLLGGNDYK
+595 TLTTLLDYNDFV
-609 GIFAGYAMV
+609 GIFTGYPIT

-625 IDNTSKLYGC
+625 IDNSSQLYGC
-635 NAVGFLKDTS
+635 SASGFLKDTS
-645 RTAQQNFIRDVLGTS
+645 REAQQSFIRDVLGTS
-660 AHPTTWA
+660 KHSATWE
-667 NNIQKPWKNISIMN
+667 NNIQAPWNKISIVN
-681 TYQIVVMGSVL
+681 LYQVVVMGSVL
-692 KGIGSFIAI
+692 MGIGSFMAI

-715 SIQQLTQA
+715 AIQQLTQA
-723 LDTRQDYTKLLQLGA
+723 LDTRHDYTKLLQLGA
-738 TTGMTS
+738 TPGIAS
-744 RALFVQ
+744 RALFAQ

-760 LALVHALQFIIAIK
+760 LALVHALQFITAIK

-779 LSQVSGIIAQ
+779 LSQAGGILAQ
-789 ILAVVLVGYVGYFII
+789 ILAVVLVGYIGYFVI

>member
-1 MFIKIAFGNVRR
+1 MGVKTPMFIKIAFGNVRR

-30 MFYSFNTLLSQ
+30 MFYSFNALLSQ
-41 DFYTNLSPDMGRI
+41 GFYTDLSPDMGRM
-54 YQLMQN
+54 YQLMKM
-60 FIQALSVLIAVIVM
+60 FIQALSVLIGVIVM

-99 MKKIH
+99 MKKMH
-104 LALIILIENVLCAI
+104 LALIILIENVLCAV

-130 VSQFTTPY
+130 VSQFTSPY

-147 DMFTFSISPQALLFT
+147 DMFTFSISQEALLFT

-174 LITALCISRVRLAI
+174 LITSLCISRVRLAI

-205 VLFVLFVVS
+205 VLFALFVVS
-214 LVCIGYSYSLLKLWL
+214 LVCIGYSYSLLKFWL
-229 NGPTDSSVF
+229 STHADSSVF

-264 KTIKPLYF
+264 KSIKPLYL

-308 SIGLGVVSSIDG
+308 SLGFAVVSSIDG

-330 MVIADTVDSK
+330 MVMADTVDNDKFS
-340 TPTAVET
+340 
-347 FAADGDAEAAPGA
+347 
-360 GASGAGAP
+360 
-368 GAGARK
+368 
-374 AGEGAPAAS
+374 AGEGALAADS
-383 TSKNATPEATN
+383 TSA
-394 NNTAPADYDIARYV
+394 ADYDIARYV

-414 WNDYVAYTAGFHFY
+414 WNDYVAYTAGFRFY
-428 STLGKAFENSD
+428 STLGKEFENSD
-439 SKYFAETLFKQIIE
+439 AKDAAKTLFKQIIA
-453 HHRETATQG
+453 HHSETAAPTVRP
-462 KQAAQGSTNA
+462 AHNTD
-472 AQGNAQGAS
+472 AS
-481 ADGSAQKRSTASAAS
+481 A
-496 NADASSQNQ
+496 QNQ
-505 SKHGFS
+505 SEHGFS
-511 VFSAPTD
+511 IFSTPADSSND
-518 NSDDINAE
+518 NDAE
-526 SGAIPSDLKG
+526 SAAIPSELKG
-536 YGSILYLKVSEVNAL
+536 YTNILYMKVSEVNAL
-551 LQYLGKPTVSL
+551 LQHLGKPTVSL
-562 ASDQAALLALI
+562 ADNQVALLALM

-580 MPYVTDDI
+580 APYVTGDI
-588 PVEVGGR
+588 PVGVGGHNV
-595 KLTLTTLLGGNDYK
+595 TLTTLLDYNDFV
-609 GIFAGYAMV
+609 GIFTGYPIT

-625 IDNTSKLYGC
+625 IDNSSQLYGC
-635 NAVGFLKDTS
+635 SAIGFLKDTS
-645 RTAQQNFIRDVLGTS
+645 REAQQSFIRDVLGTS
-660 AHPTTWA
+660 KHPATWE
-667 NNIQKPWKNISIMN
+667 NNIQAPWNKISIVN
-681 TYQIVVMGSVL
+681 LYQVVVMGSVL
-692 KGIGSFIAI
+692 KGIGSFMAI

-715 SIQQLTQA
+715 AIQQLTQA
-723 LDTRQDYTKLLQLGA
+723 LDTRHDYTKLLQLGA
-738 TTGMTS
+738 TTGMAS
-744 RALFVQ
+744 RALFAQ

-760 LALVHALQFIIAIK
+760 LALVHALQFITAIK

-779 LSQVSGIIAQ
+779 LSQAGGILAQ
-789 ILAVVLVGYVGYFII
+789 ILAVVLVGYIGYFVI

>member
-30 MFYSFNTLLSQ
+30 MFYSFNALLSQ
-41 DFYTNLSPDMGRI
+41 GFYTDLSPDMGRM
-54 YQLMQN
+54 YQLMKM
-60 FIQALSVLIAVIVM
+60 FIQALSVLIGVIVM

-99 MKKIH
+99 MKKMH
-104 LALIILIENVLCAI
+104 LALIILIENVLCAV

-130 VSQFTTPY
+130 VSQFTSPY

-147 DMFTFSISPQALLFT
+147 DMFTFSISQEALLFT

-174 LITALCISRVRLAI
+174 LITSLCISRVRLAI
-188 LFKSSLVS
+188 LFKSPLVS

-205 VLFVLFVVS
+205 VLFALFVVS
-214 LVCIGYSYSLLKLWL
+214 LVCIGYSYSLLKFWL
-229 NGPTDSSVF
+229 STHADSSVF

-264 KTIKPLYF
+264 KSIKPLYL

-308 SIGLGVVSSIDG
+308 SLGFAVVSSIDG

-330 MVIADTVDSK
+330 MVMADTVDNDKLS
-340 TPTAVET
+340 
-347 FAADGDAEAAPGA
+347 
-360 GASGAGAP
+360 
-368 GAGARK
+368 
-374 AGEGAPAAS
+374 AGEGALAADS
-383 TSKNATPEATN
+383 TSA
-394 NNTAPADYDIARYV
+394 ADYDIARYV

-414 WNDYVAYTAGFHFY
+414 WNDYVAYTAGFRFY
-428 STLGKAFENSD
+428 STLGKEFENSD
-439 SKYFAETLFKQIIE
+439 AKDAAKTLFKQIIA
-453 HHRETATQG
+453 HHSETAAPTVRP
-462 KQAAQGSTNA
+462 AHNTD
-472 AQGNAQGAS
+472 AS
-481 ADGSAQKRSTASAAS
+481 A
-496 NADASSQNQ
+496 QNQ
-505 SKHGFS
+505 SEHGFS
-511 VFSAPTD
+511 IFSTPADSSND
-518 NSDDINAE
+518 NDAE
-526 SGAIPSDLKG
+526 SAAIPSELKG
-536 YGSILYLKVSEVNAL
+536 YTNILYMKVSEVNAL
-551 LQYLGKPTVSL
+551 LQHLGKPTVSL
-562 ASDQAALLALI
+562 ADNQVALLALM

-580 MPYVTDDI
+580 APYVTGDI
-588 PVEVGGR
+588 PVGVGGHNV
-595 KLTLTTLLGGNDYK
+595 TLTTLLDYNDFV
-609 GIFAGYAMV
+609 GIFTGYPIT

-625 IDNTSKLYGC
+625 IDNSSQLYGC
-635 NAVGFLKDTS
+635 SAIGFLKDTS
-645 RTAQQNFIRDVLGTS
+645 REAQQSFIRDVLGTS
-660 AHPTTWA
+660 KHPATWE
-667 NNIQKPWKNISIMN
+667 NNIQAPWNKISIVN
-681 TYQIVVMGSVL
+681 LYQVVVMGSVL
-692 KGIGSFIAI
+692 KGIGSFMAI

-715 SIQQLTQA
+715 AIQQLTQA
-723 LDTRQDYTKLLQLGA
+723 LDTRHDYTKLLQLGA
-738 TTGMTS
+738 TTGMAS
-744 RALFVQ
+744 RALFAQ

-760 LALVHALQFIIAIK
+760 LALVHALQFITAIK

-779 LSQVSGIIAQ
+779 LSQAGGILAQ
-789 ILAVVLVGYVGYFII
+789 ILAVVLVGYIGYFII

>member
-30 MFYSFNTLLSQ
+30 MFYSFNALLSQ
-41 DFYTNLSPDMGRI
+41 GFYTDLSPDMGRM
-54 YQLMQN
+54 YQLMKM
-60 FIQALSVLIAVIVM
+60 FIQALSVLIGVIVM

-99 MKKIH
+99 MKKMH
-104 LALIILIENVLCAI
+104 LALIILIENVLCAV

-130 VSQFTTPY
+130 VSQFTSPY

-147 DMFTFSISPQALLFT
+147 DMFTFSISQEALLFT
-162 TELFCVIFAVSS
+162 TELFCVIFTVSS
-174 LITALCISRVRLAI
+174 LITSLCISRVRLAI

-205 VLFVLFVVS
+205 VLFALFVVL
-214 LVCIGYSYSLLKLWL
+214 LVCIGYSYSLLKFWL
-229 NGPTDSSVF
+229 STHADSSVF

-264 KTIKPLYF
+264 KSIKPLYL

-308 SIGLGVVSSIDG
+308 SLGFAVVSSIDG

-330 MVIADTVDSK
+330 MVMADIVDNDKLS
-340 TPTAVET
+340 
-347 FAADGDAEAAPGA
+347 
-360 GASGAGAP
+360 
-368 GAGARK
+368 
-374 AGEGAPAAS
+374 AGEGALAADS
-383 TSKNATPEATN
+383 TSA
-394 NNTAPADYDIARYV
+394 ADYDIARYV

-414 WNDYVAYTAGFHFY
+414 WNDYVAYTAGFRFY
-428 STLGKAFENSD
+428 STLGKEFENSD
-439 SKYFAETLFKQIIE
+439 AKDAAKTLFKQIIA
-453 HHRETATQG
+453 HHSETAAPTVRP
-462 KQAAQGSTNA
+462 AHNTD
-472 AQGNAQGAS
+472 AS
-481 ADGSAQKRSTASAAS
+481 A
-496 NADASSQNQ
+496 QNQ
-505 SKHGFS
+505 SEHGFS
-511 VFSAPTD
+511 IFSTPADSSND
-518 NSDDINAE
+518 NDAE
-526 SGAIPSDLKG
+526 SAAIPSELKG
-536 YGSILYLKVSEVNAL
+536 YTNILYMKVSEVNAL
-551 LQYLGKPTVSL
+551 LQHLGKPTVSL
-562 ASDQAALLALI
+562 ADNQVALLALM

-580 MPYVTDDI
+580 APYVTGDI
-588 PVEVGGR
+588 PVGVGGHNV
-595 KLTLTTLLGGNDYK
+595 TLTTLLDYNDFV
-609 GIFAGYAMV
+609 GIFTGYPIT

-625 IDNTSKLYGC
+625 IDNSSQLYGC
-635 NAVGFLKDTS
+635 SAIGFLKDTS
-645 RTAQQNFIRDVLGTS
+645 REAQQSFIRDVLGAS
-660 AHPTTWA
+660 KHPATWE
-667 NNIQKPWKNISIMN
+667 NNIQAPWNKISIVN
-681 TYQIVVMGSVL
+681 LYQVVVMGSVL
-692 KGIGSFIAI
+692 KGIGSFMAI

-715 SIQQLTQA
+715 AIQQLTQA
-723 LDTRQDYTKLLQLGA
+723 LDARHDYTKLLQLGA
-738 TTGMTS
+738 TTGMAS
-744 RALFVQ
+744 RALFAQ

-760 LALVHALQFIIAIK
+760 LALVHALQFITAIK

-779 LSQVSGIIAQ
+779 LSQAGGILAQ
-789 ILAVVLVGYVGYFII
+789 ILAVVLVGYIGYFII

>member
-30 MFYSFNTLLSQ
+30 MFYSFNALLSQ
-41 DFYTNLSPDMGRI
+41 GFYTDLSPDMGRM
-54 YQLMQN
+54 YQLMKM
-60 FIQALSVLIAVIVM
+60 FIQALSVLIGVIVM

-99 MKKIH
+99 MKKMH
-104 LALIILIENVLCAI
+104 LALIILIENVLCAV

-130 VSQFTTPY
+130 VSQFTSPY

-147 DMFTFSISPQALLFT
+147 DMFTFSISQEALLFT

-174 LITALCISRVRLAI
+174 LITSLCISRVRLAI

-205 VLFVLFVVS
+205 VLFALFVVS
-214 LVCIGYSYSLLKLWL
+214 LVCIGYSYSLLKFWL
-229 NGPTDSSVF
+229 STHADSSVF

-264 KTIKPLYF
+264 KSIKPLYF

-308 SIGLGVVSSIDG
+308 SLGFAVVSSIDG

-330 MVIADTVDSK
+330 MVMADIVDNDKLS
-340 TPTAVET
+340 
-347 FAADGDAEAAPGA
+347 
-360 GASGAGAP
+360 
-368 GAGARK
+368 
-374 AGEGAPAAS
+374 AGEGALAADS
-383 TSKNATPEATN
+383 TSA
-394 NNTAPADYDIARYV
+394 ADYDIARYV

-414 WNDYVAYTAGFHFY
+414 WNDYVAYTAGFRFY
-428 STLGKAFENSD
+428 STLGKEFENSD
-439 SKYFAETLFKQIIE
+439 AKDAAKTLFKQIIA
-453 HHRETATQG
+453 HHSETAAPTVRP
-462 KQAAQGSTNA
+462 AHNTD
-472 AQGNAQGAS
+472 AS
-481 ADGSAQKRSTASAAS
+481 A
-496 NADASSQNQ
+496 QNQ
-505 SKHGFS
+505 SEHGFS
-511 VFSAPTD
+511 IFSTPADSSND
-518 NSDDINAE
+518 NDAE
-526 SGAIPSDLKG
+526 SAAIPSELKG
-536 YGSILYLKVSEVNAL
+536 YTNILYMKVSEVNAL
-551 LQYLGKPTVSL
+551 LQHLGKPTVSL
-562 ASDQAALLALI
+562 ADNQVALLALM

-580 MPYVTDDI
+580 APYVTGDI
-588 PVEVGGR
+588 PVGVGGHNV
-595 KLTLTTLLGGNDYK
+595 TLTTLLDYNDFV
-609 GIFAGYAMV
+609 GIFTGYPIT

-625 IDNTSKLYGC
+625 IDNSSQLYGC
-635 NAVGFLKDTS
+635 SAIGFLKDTS
-645 RTAQQNFIRDVLGTS
+645 REAQQSFIRDVLGTS
-660 AHPTTWA
+660 KHPATWE
-667 NNIQKPWKNISIMN
+667 NNIQAPWNKISIVN
-681 TYQIVVMGSVL
+681 LYQVVVMGSVL
-692 KGIGSFIAI
+692 KGIGSFMAI

-715 SIQQLTQA
+715 AIQQLTQA
-723 LDTRQDYTKLLQLGA
+723 LDTRHDYTKLLQLGA
-738 TTGMTS
+738 TTGMAS
-744 RALFVQ
+744 RALFAQ

-760 LALVHALQFIIAIK
+760 LALVHALQFITAIK

-779 LSQVSGIIAQ
+779 LSQAGGILAQ
-789 ILAVVLVGYVGYFII
+789 ILAVVLVGYIGYFII

>member
-30 MFYSFNTLLSQ
+30 MFYSFNALLSQ
-41 DFYTNLSPDMGRI
+41 GFYTDLSPDMGRM
-54 YQLMQN
+54 YQLMKM
-60 FIQALSVLIAVIVM
+60 FIQALSVLIGVIVM

-99 MKKIH
+99 MKKMH
-104 LALIILIENVLCAI
+104 LALIILIENVLCAV

-130 VSQFTTPY
+130 VSQFTSPY

-147 DMFTFSISPQALLFT
+147 DMFTFSISQEALLFT

-174 LITALCISRVRLAI
+174 LITSLCISRVRLAI

-205 VLFVLFVVS
+205 VLFALFVVS
-214 LVCIGYSYSLLKLWL
+214 LVCIGYSYSLLKFWL
-229 NGPTDSSVF
+229 STHADSSVF
-238 AQATLFVTLGT
+238 ALATLFVTLGT

-264 KTIKPLYF
+264 KSIKPLYL

-308 SIGLGVVSSIDG
+308 SLGFAVVSSIDG

-330 MVIADTVDSK
+330 MVMADIVDNDKLS
-340 TPTAVET
+340 
-347 FAADGDAEAAPGA
+347 
-360 GASGAGAP
+360 
-368 GAGARK
+368 
-374 AGEGAPAAS
+374 AGEGALAADS
-383 TSKNATPEATN
+383 TSA
-394 NNTAPADYDIARYV
+394 ADYDIARYV

-414 WNDYVAYTAGFHFY
+414 WNDYVAYTAGFRFY
-428 STLGKAFENSD
+428 STLGKEFENSD
-439 SKYFAETLFKQIIE
+439 AKDAAKTLFKQIIA
-453 HHRETATQG
+453 HHSETAAPTVRP
-462 KQAAQGSTNA
+462 AHNTD
-472 AQGNAQGAS
+472 AS
-481 ADGSAQKRSTASAAS
+481 A
-496 NADASSQNQ
+496 QNQ
-505 SKHGFS
+505 SEHGFS
-511 VFSAPTD
+511 IFSTPADSSND
-518 NSDDINAE
+518 NDAE
-526 SGAIPSDLKG
+526 SAAIPSELKG
-536 YGSILYLKVSEVNAL
+536 YTNILYMKVSEVNAL
-551 LQYLGKPTVSL
+551 LQHLGKPTVSL
-562 ASDQAALLALI
+562 ADNQVALLALM

-580 MPYVTDDI
+580 APYVTGDI
-588 PVEVGGR
+588 PVGVGGHNV
-595 KLTLTTLLGGNDYK
+595 TLTTLLDYNDFV
-609 GIFAGYAMV
+609 GIFTGYPIT

-625 IDNTSKLYGC
+625 IDNSSQLYGC
-635 NAVGFLKDTS
+635 SAIGFLKDTS
-645 RTAQQNFIRDVLGTS
+645 REAQQSFIRDVLGTS
-660 AHPTTWA
+660 KHPATWE
-667 NNIQKPWKNISIMN
+667 NNIQAPWNKISIVN
-681 TYQIVVMGSVL
+681 LYQVVVMGSVL
-692 KGIGSFIAI
+692 KGIGSFMAI

-715 SIQQLTQA
+715 AIQQLTQA
-723 LDTRQDYTKLLQLGA
+723 LDTRHDYTKLLQLGA
-738 TTGMTS
+738 TTGMAS
-744 RALFVQ
+744 RALFAQ

-760 LALVHALQFIIAIK
+760 LALVHALQFITAIK

-779 LSQVSGIIAQ
+779 LSQAGGILAQ
-789 ILAVVLVGYVGYFII
+789 ILAVVLVGYIGYFVI

>member
-30 MFYSFNTLLSQ
+30 MFYSFNALLSQ
-41 DFYTNLSPDMGRI
+41 GFYTDLSPDMGRM
-54 YQLMQN
+54 YQLMKM
-60 FIQALSVLIAVIVM
+60 FIQALSVLIGVIVM

-99 MKKIH
+99 MKKMH
-104 LALIILIENVLCAI
+104 LALIILIENVLCAV

-130 VSQFTTPY
+130 VSQFTSPY

-147 DMFTFSISPQALLFT
+147 DMFTFSISQEALLFT

-174 LITALCISRVRLAI
+174 LITSLCISRVRLAI

-205 VLFVLFVVS
+205 VLFALFVVS
-214 LVCIGYSYSLLKLWL
+214 LVCIGYSYSLLKFWL
-229 NGPTDSSVF
+229 STHADSSVF

-264 KTIKPLYF
+264 KSIKPLYF

-308 SIGLGVVSSIDG
+308 SLGFAVVSSIDG

-330 MVIADTVDSK
+330 MVMADTVDNDKLS
-340 TPTAVET
+340 
-347 FAADGDAEAAPGA
+347 
-360 GASGAGAP
+360 
-368 GAGARK
+368 
-374 AGEGAPAAS
+374 AGEGALAADS
-383 TSKNATPEATN
+383 TSA
-394 NNTAPADYDIARYV
+394 ADYDIARYV

-414 WNDYVAYTAGFHFY
+414 WNDYVAYTAGFRFY
-428 STLGKAFENSD
+428 STLGKEFENSD
-439 SKYFAETLFKQIIE
+439 AKDAAKTLFKQIIA
-453 HHRETATQG
+453 HHSETAAPTVRP
-462 KQAAQGSTNA
+462 AHNTD
-472 AQGNAQGAS
+472 AS
-481 ADGSAQKRSTASAAS
+481 A
-496 NADASSQNQ
+496 QNQ
-505 SKHGFS
+505 SEHGFS
-511 VFSAPTD
+511 IFSTPADSSND
-518 NSDDINAE
+518 NDAE
-526 SGAIPSDLKG
+526 SAAIPSELKG
-536 YGSILYLKVSEVNAL
+536 YTNILYMKVSEVNAL
-551 LQYLGKPTVSL
+551 LQHLGKPTVSL
-562 ASDQAALLALI
+562 ADNQVALLALM

-580 MPYVTDDI
+580 APYVTGDI
-588 PVEVGGR
+588 PVGVGGHNV
-595 KLTLTTLLGGNDYK
+595 TLTTLLDYNDFV
-609 GIFAGYAMV
+609 GIFTGYPIT

-625 IDNTSKLYGC
+625 IDNSSQLYGC
-635 NAVGFLKDTS
+635 SAIGFLKDTS
-645 RTAQQNFIRDVLGTS
+645 REAQQSFIRDVLGTS
-660 AHPTTWA
+660 KHPATWE
-667 NNIQKPWKNISIMN
+667 NNIQAPWNKISIVN
-681 TYQIVVMGSVL
+681 LYQVVVMGSVL
-692 KGIGSFIAI
+692 KGIGSFMAI

-715 SIQQLTQA
+715 AIQQLTQA
-723 LDTRQDYTKLLQLGA
+723 LDTRHDYTKLLQLGA
-738 TTGMTS
+738 TTGMAS
-744 RALFVQ
+744 RALFAQ

-760 LALVHALQFIIAIK
+760 LALVHALQFITAIK

-779 LSQVSGIIAQ
+779 LSQAGGILAQ
-789 ILAVVLVGYVGYFII
+789 ILAVVLVGYIGYFII

>member
-30 MFYSFNTLLSQ
+30 MFYSFNALLSQ
-41 DFYTNLSPDMGRI
+41 GFYTDLSPDMGRM
-54 YQLMQN
+54 YQLMKM
-60 FIQALSVLIAVIVM
+60 FIQALSVLIGVIVM

-99 MKKIH
+99 MKKMH
-104 LALIILIENVLCAI
+104 LALIILIENVLCAV

-130 VSQFTTPY
+130 VSQFTSPY

-147 DMFTFSISPQALLFT
+147 DMFTFSISQEALLFT

-174 LITALCISRVRLAI
+174 LITSLCISRVRLAI

-205 VLFVLFVVS
+205 VLFALFVVS
-214 LVCIGYSYSLLKLWL
+214 LVCIGYSYSLLKFWL
-229 NGPTDSSVF
+229 STHADSSVF
-238 AQATLFVTLGT
+238 ALATLFVTLGT

-264 KTIKPLYF
+264 KSIKPLYL

-308 SIGLGVVSSIDG
+308 SLGFAVVSSIDG

-330 MVIADTVDSK
+330 MVMADTVDNDKLS
-340 TPTAVET
+340 
-347 FAADGDAEAAPGA
+347 
-360 GASGAGAP
+360 
-368 GAGARK
+368 
-374 AGEGAPAAS
+374 AGEGALAADS
-383 TSKNATPEATN
+383 TSA
-394 NNTAPADYDIARYV
+394 ADYDIARYV

-414 WNDYVAYTAGFHFY
+414 WNDYVAYTAGFRFY
-428 STLGKAFENSD
+428 STLGKEFENSD
-439 SKYFAETLFKQIIE
+439 AKDAAKTLFKQIIA
-453 HHRETATQG
+453 HHSETAAPTVRP
-462 KQAAQGSTNA
+462 AHNTD
-472 AQGNAQGAS
+472 AS
-481 ADGSAQKRSTASAAS
+481 A
-496 NADASSQNQ
+496 QNQ
-505 SKHGFS
+505 SEHGFS
-511 VFSAPTD
+511 IFSTPADSSND
-518 NSDDINAE
+518 NDAE
-526 SGAIPSDLKG
+526 SAAIPSELKG
-536 YGSILYLKVSEVNAL
+536 YTNILYMKVSEVNAL
-551 LQYLGKPTVSL
+551 LQHLGKPTVSL
-562 ASDQAALLALI
+562 ADNQVALLALM

-580 MPYVTDDI
+580 APYVTGDI
-588 PVEVGGR
+588 PVGVGGHNV
-595 KLTLTTLLGGNDYK
+595 TLTTLLDYNDFV
-609 GIFAGYAMV
+609 GIFTGYPIT

-625 IDNTSKLYGC
+625 IDNSSQLYGC
-635 NAVGFLKDTS
+635 SAIGFLKDTS
-645 RTAQQNFIRDVLGTS
+645 REAQQSFIRDVLGTS
-660 AHPTTWA
+660 KHPATWE
-667 NNIQKPWKNISIMN
+667 NNIQAPWNKISIVN
-681 TYQIVVMGSVL
+681 LYQVVVMGSVL
-692 KGIGSFIAI
+692 KGIGSFMAI

-715 SIQQLTQA
+715 AIQQLTQA
-723 LDTRQDYTKLLQLGA
+723 LDTRHDYTKLLQLGA
-738 TTGMTS
+738 TTGIAS
-744 RALFVQ
+744 RALFAQ

-760 LALVHALQFIIAIK
+760 LALVHALQFITAIK

-779 LSQVSGIIAQ
+779 LSQAGGILAQ
-789 ILAVVLVGYVGYFII
+789 ILAVVLVGYIGYFVI

>member
-30 MFYSFNTLLSQ
+30 MFYSFNALLSQ
-41 DFYTNLSPDMGRI
+41 GFYTDLSPDMGRM
-54 YQLMQN
+54 YQLMKM
-60 FIQALSVLIAVIVM
+60 FIQALSVLIGVIVM

-99 MKKIH
+99 MKKMH
-104 LALIILIENVLCAI
+104 LALIILIENVLCAV

-130 VSQFTTPY
+130 VSQFTSPY

-147 DMFTFSISPQALLFT
+147 DMFTFSISQEALLFT

-174 LITALCISRVRLAI
+174 LITSLCISRVRLAI

-205 VLFVLFVVS
+205 VLFALFVVS
-214 LVCIGYSYSLLKLWL
+214 LVCIGYSYSLLKFWL
-229 NGPTDSSVF
+229 STHADSSVF

-264 KTIKPLYF
+264 KSIKPLYL

-308 SIGLGVVSSIDG
+308 SLGFAVVSSIDG

-330 MVIADTVDSK
+330 MVMADTVDNDKLS
-340 TPTAVET
+340 
-347 FAADGDAEAAPGA
+347 
-360 GASGAGAP
+360 
-368 GAGARK
+368 
-374 AGEGAPAAS
+374 AGEGALAADS
-383 TSKNATPEATN
+383 TSA
-394 NNTAPADYDIARYV
+394 ADYDIARYV

-414 WNDYVAYTAGFHFY
+414 WNDYVAYTAGFRFY
-428 STLGKAFENSD
+428 STLGKEFENSD
-439 SKYFAETLFKQIIE
+439 AKDAAKTLFKQIIA
-453 HHRETATQG
+453 HHSETAAPTVRP
-462 KQAAQGSTNA
+462 AHNTD
-472 AQGNAQGAS
+472 AS
-481 ADGSAQKRSTASAAS
+481 A
-496 NADASSQNQ
+496 QNQ
-505 SKHGFS
+505 SEHGFS
-511 VFSAPTD
+511 IFSTPADSSND
-518 NSDDINAE
+518 NDAE
-526 SGAIPSDLKG
+526 SAAIPSELKG
-536 YGSILYLKVSEVNAL
+536 YTNILYMKVSEVNAL
-551 LQYLGKPTVSL
+551 LQHLGKPTVSL
-562 ASDQAALLALI
+562 ADNQVALLALM

-580 MPYVTDDI
+580 APYVTGDI
-588 PVEVGGR
+588 PVGVGGHNV
-595 KLTLTTLLGGNDYK
+595 TLTTLLDYNDFV
-609 GIFAGYAMV
+609 GIFTGYPIT

-625 IDNTSKLYGC
+625 IDNSSQLYGC
-635 NAVGFLKDTS
+635 SAIGFLKDTS
-645 RTAQQNFIRDVLGTS
+645 REAQQSFIRDVLGTS
-660 AHPTTWA
+660 KHSATWE
-667 NNIQKPWKNISIMN
+667 NNIQAPWNKISIVN
-681 TYQIVVMGSVL
+681 LYQVVVMGSVL
-692 KGIGSFIAI
+692 KGIGSFMAI

-715 SIQQLTQA
+715 AIQQLTQA
-723 LDTRQDYTKLLQLGA
+723 LDTRHDYTKLLQLGA
-738 TTGMTS
+738 TTGMAS
-744 RALFVQ
+744 RALFAQ

-760 LALVHALQFIIAIK
+760 LALVHALQFITAIK

-779 LSQVSGIIAQ
+779 LSQAGGILAQ
-789 ILAVVLVGYVGYFII
+789 ILAVVLVGYIGYFII

>member
-30 MFYSFNTLLSQ
+30 MFYSFNALLSQ
-41 DFYTNLSPDMGRI
+41 GFYTDLSPDMGRM
-54 YQLMQN
+54 YQLMKM
-60 FIQALSVLIAVIVM
+60 FIQALSVLIGVIVM

-99 MKKIH
+99 MKKMH
-104 LALIILIENVLCAI
+104 LALIILIENVLCAV

-130 VSQFTTPY
+130 VSQFTSPY

-147 DMFTFSISPQALLFT
+147 DMFTFSISQEALLFT

-174 LITALCISRVRLAI
+174 LITSLCISRVRLAI

-205 VLFVLFVVS
+205 VLFALFVVS
-214 LVCIGYSYSLLKLWL
+214 LVCIGYSYSLLKFWL
-229 NGPTDSSVF
+229 STHADSSVF
-238 AQATLFVTLGT
+238 AQATLLVTLGT

-264 KTIKPLYF
+264 KSIKPLYL

-308 SIGLGVVSSIDG
+308 SLGFAVVSSIDG

-330 MVIADTVDSK
+330 MVMADTVDNDKLS
-340 TPTAVET
+340 
-347 FAADGDAEAAPGA
+347 
-360 GASGAGAP
+360 
-368 GAGARK
+368 
-374 AGEGAPAAS
+374 AGEGALVADS
-383 TSKNATPEATN
+383 TSA
-394 NNTAPADYDIARYV
+394 ADYDIARYV

-414 WNDYVAYTAGFHFY
+414 WNDYVAYTAGFRFY
-428 STLGKAFENSD
+428 STLGKEFENSD
-439 SKYFAETLFKQIIE
+439 AKDAAKTLFKQIIA
-453 HHRETATQG
+453 HHSETAAPTVRP
-462 KQAAQGSTNA
+462 AHNTD
-472 AQGNAQGAS
+472 AS
-481 ADGSAQKRSTASAAS
+481 A
-496 NADASSQNQ
+496 QNQ
-505 SKHGFS
+505 SEHGFS
-511 VFSAPTD
+511 IFSTPADSSND
-518 NSDDINAE
+518 NDAE
-526 SGAIPSDLKG
+526 SAAIPSELKG
-536 YGSILYLKVSEVNAL
+536 YTNILYMKVSEVNAL
-551 LQYLGKPTVSL
+551 LQHLGKPTVSL
-562 ASDQAALLALI
+562 ADNQVALLALM

-580 MPYVTDDI
+580 APYVTGDI
-588 PVEVGGR
+588 PVGVGGHNV
-595 KLTLTTLLGGNDYK
+595 TLTTLLDYNDFV
-609 GIFAGYAMV
+609 GIFTGYLIT

-625 IDNTSKLYGC
+625 IDNSSQLYGC
-635 NAVGFLKDTS
+635 SAIGFLKDTS
-645 RTAQQNFIRDVLGTS
+645 REAQQSFIRDVLGTS
-660 AHPTTWA
+660 KHSATWE
-667 NNIQKPWKNISIMN
+667 NNIQAPWNKISIVN
-681 TYQIVVMGSVL
+681 LYQVVVMGSVL
-692 KGIGSFIAI
+692 KGIGSFMAI

-715 SIQQLTQA
+715 AIQQLTQA
-723 LDTRQDYTKLLQLGA
+723 LDTRHDYTKLLQLGA
-738 TTGMTS
+738 TTGIAS
-744 RALFVQ
+744 RALFAQ

-760 LALVHALQFIIAIK
+760 LALVHALQFITAIK

-779 LSQVSGIIAQ
+779 LSQAGGILAQ
-789 ILAVVLVGYVGYFII
+789 ILAVVLVGYIGYFVI

>member
-1 MFIKIAFGNVRR
+1 MGVKTPMFIKIAFGNVRR

-41 DFYTNLSPDMGRI
+41 GFYTDLSPDMGRI

-60 FIQALSVLIAVIVM
+60 FIQALSVLIAIIVM

-99 MKKIH
+99 MKKMH
-104 LALIILIENVLCAI
+104 LALIILIENVMCAV

-205 VLFVLFVVS
+205 VLFALFVVS

-256 SGFIVVIT
+256 SGFIVVIA

-308 SIGLGVVSSIDG
+308 SLGLGVVSSIDG

-330 MVIADTVDSK
+330 MVIADTVDSDSHI
-340 TPTAVET
+340 AVEGA

-360 GASGAGAP
+360 GA
-368 GAGARK
+368 RK
-374 AGEGAPAAS
+374 AGEGTPSAS
-383 TSKNATPEATN
+383 TSKNATPDAAN
-394 NNTAPADYDIARYV
+394 SNPAPADYDIARYAE
-408 STHVDH
+408 THVDH
-414 WNDYVAYTAGFHFY
+414 WNDYVAYTAGFRFY
-428 STLGKAFENSD
+428 STLGKTFENSD

-453 HHRETATQG
+453 HHRKTATQG
-462 KQAAQGSTNA
+462 KPAAQGSTNA
-472 AQGNAQGAS
+472 AQGNAQGAR
-481 ADGSAQKRSTASAAS
+481 ADGSAQERSTASATPNS
-496 NADASSQNQ
+496 DASSQNQ
-505 SKHGFS
+505 SEHGFS
-511 VFSAPTD
+511 VFSAPAD
-518 NSDDINAE
+518 NSDNINAE

-536 YGSILYLKVSEVNAL
+536 YGSILYLKASEVNAL

-562 ASDQAALLALI
+562 ASDQVALLALI

-580 MPYVTDDI
+580 MPYVTGDI

-625 IDNTSKLYGC
+625 IDNTSKLYVC
-635 NAVGFLKDTS
+635 NALGFLKDTS

-660 AHPTTWA
+660 QHPATWA
-667 NNIQKPWKNISIMN
+667 NNIQKPWKKISIMN

-692 KGIGSFIAI
+692 KGIGSFMAI

-715 SIQQLTQA
+715 AIQQLTQA

-738 TTGMTS
+738 TTGMAS
-744 RALFVQ
+744 RALFAQ
-750 VCFYFFVPAA
+750 VCFYFLVPAA

-779 LSQVSGIIAQ
+779 LSQAGGILAQ
-789 ILAVVLVGYVGYFII
+789 ILAVVLVGYIGYFVI

>member
-13 SLRDFS
+13 SLRDFF

-41 DFYTNLSPDMGRI
+41 GFYTDLSPDMGRI

-60 FIQALSVLIAVIVM
+60 FIQALSVLIAIIVM

-99 MKKIH
+99 MKKMH
-104 LALIILIENVLCAI
+104 LALIILIENVLCAV

-130 VSQFTTPY
+130 VSQFTSPY

-147 DMFTFSISPQALLFT
+147 DMFTFSISQEALLFT

-238 AQATLFVTLGT
+238 AQATLLVTLGT

-330 MVIADTVDSK
+330 MVFADTVDSESHI
-340 TPTAVET
+340 AVEGA
-347 FAADGDAEAAPGA
+347 FAADGDAEAAP
-360 GASGAGAP
+360 GAP

-374 AGEGAPAAS
+374 AGEGAPSAS
-383 TSKNATPEATN
+383 TSKNATPDAAN
-394 NNTAPADYDIARYV
+394 SNPAPADYDIARYAE
-408 STHVDH
+408 THVDH

-428 STLGKAFENSD
+428 STLGKTFENSD

-462 KQAAQGSTNA
+462 KPAAQGSTSA
-472 AQGNAQGAS
+472 AQGNAQGAR
-481 ADGSAQKRSTASAAS
+481 ADGSAQERSTASATP

-505 SKHGFS
+505 SEHGFS
-511 VFSAPTD
+511 VFSAPAD
-518 NSDDINAE
+518 NSDNINAE

-536 YGSILYLKVSEVNAL
+536 NGSILYLKASEVNAL
-551 LQYLGKPTVSL
+551 LQYLEKPTVSL
-562 ASDQAALLALI
+562 ASDQVALLALI

-580 MPYVTDDI
+580 MPYVTGDI

-609 GIFAGYAMV
+609 GIFAGYAMA

-625 IDNTSKLYGC
+625 IDNTSKLYAC
-635 NAVGFLKDTS
+635 NALGFLKDTS

-660 AHPTTWA
+660 QHPATWA

-692 KGIGSFIAI
+692 KGIGSFMAI

-715 SIQQLTQA
+715 AIQQLTQA

-738 TTGMTS
+738 TTGMAS
-744 RALFVQ
+744 RALFAQ
-750 VCFYFFVPAA
+750 VCFYFLVPAA

-779 LSQVSGIIAQ
+779 LSQAGGILAQ
-789 ILAVVLVGYVGYFII
+789 ILAVVLVGYIGYFVI

>member
-30 MFYSFNTLLSQ
+30 MFYSFNALLSQ
-41 DFYTNLSPDMGRI
+41 GFYTDLSPDMGRM
-54 YQLMQN
+54 YQLMKM
-60 FIQALSVLIAVIVM
+60 FIQALSVLIGVIVM

-99 MKKIH
+99 MKKMH
-104 LALIILIENVLCAI
+104 LTLIILIENVLCAV

-130 VSQFTTPY
+130 VSQFTSPY

-147 DMFTFSISPQALLFT
+147 DMFTFSISQEALLFT

-174 LITALCISRVRLAI
+174 LITSLCISRVRLAI

-205 VLFVLFVVS
+205 VLFALFVVS
-214 LVCIGYSYSLLKLWL
+214 LVCIGYSYSLLKFWL
-229 NGPTDSSVF
+229 STHADSSVF

-264 KTIKPLYF
+264 KSIKPLYL

-308 SIGLGVVSSIDG
+308 SLGFAVVSSIDG

-330 MVIADTVDSK
+330 MVMADIVDNDKLS
-340 TPTAVET
+340 
-347 FAADGDAEAAPGA
+347 
-360 GASGAGAP
+360 
-368 GAGARK
+368 
-374 AGEGAPAAS
+374 AGEGALAADS
-383 TSKNATPEATN
+383 TSA
-394 NNTAPADYDIARYV
+394 ADYDIARYV

-414 WNDYVAYTAGFHFY
+414 WNDYVAYTAGFRFY
-428 STLGKAFENSD
+428 STLGKEFENSD
-439 SKYFAETLFKQIIE
+439 AKDAAKTLFKQIIA
-453 HHRETATQG
+453 HHSETAAPTVRP
-462 KQAAQGSTNA
+462 AHNTD
-472 AQGNAQGAS
+472 AS
-481 ADGSAQKRSTASAAS
+481 A
-496 NADASSQNQ
+496 QNQ
-505 SKHGFS
+505 SEHGFS
-511 VFSAPTD
+511 IFSTPADSSND
-518 NSDDINAE
+518 NDAE
-526 SGAIPSDLKG
+526 SAAIPSELKG
-536 YGSILYLKVSEVNAL
+536 YTNILYMKVSEVNAL
-551 LQYLGKPTVSL
+551 LQHLGKPTVSL
-562 ASDQAALLALI
+562 ADNQVALLALM

-580 MPYVTDDI
+580 APYVTGDI
-588 PVEVGGR
+588 PVGVGGHNV
-595 KLTLTTLLGGNDYK
+595 TLTTLLDYNDFV
-609 GIFAGYAMV
+609 GIFTGYPIT

-625 IDNTSKLYGC
+625 IDNSSQLYGC
-635 NAVGFLKDTS
+635 SAIGFLKDTS
-645 RTAQQNFIRDVLGTS
+645 REAQQSFIRDVLGTS
-660 AHPTTWA
+660 KHPATWE
-667 NNIQKPWKNISIMN
+667 NNIQAPWNKISIVN
-681 TYQIVVMGSVL
+681 LYQVVVMGSVL
-692 KGIGSFIAI
+692 KGIGSFMAI

-715 SIQQLTQA
+715 AIQQLTQA
-723 LDTRQDYTKLLQLGA
+723 LDTRHDYTKLLQLGA
-738 TTGMTS
+738 TTGMAS
-744 RALFVQ
+744 RALFAQ

-760 LALVHALQFIIAIK
+760 LALVHALQFITAIK

-779 LSQVSGIIAQ
+779 LSQAGGILAQ
-789 ILAVVLVGYVGYFII
+789 ILAVVLVGYIGYFII

>member
-30 MFYSFNTLLSQ
+30 MFYSFNALLSQ
-41 DFYTNLSPDMGRI
+41 GFYTDLSPDMGRM
-54 YQLMQN
+54 YQLMKM
-60 FIQALSVLIAVIVM
+60 FIQALSVLIGVIVM

-99 MKKIH
+99 MKKMH
-104 LALIILIENVLCAI
+104 LALIILIENVVCAV

-130 VSQFTTPY
+130 VSQFTSPY

-147 DMFTFSISPQALLFT
+147 DMFTFSISQEALLFT

-174 LITALCISRVRLAI
+174 LITSLCISRVRLAI

-205 VLFVLFVVS
+205 VLFALFVVS
-214 LVCIGYSYSLLKLWL
+214 LVCIGYSYSLLKFWL
-229 NGPTDSSVF
+229 STHADSSVF

-264 KTIKPLYF
+264 KSIKPLYL

-308 SIGLGVVSSIDG
+308 SLGFAVVSSIDG

-330 MVIADTVDSK
+330 MVMADIVDNDKLS
-340 TPTAVET
+340 
-347 FAADGDAEAAPGA
+347 
-360 GASGAGAP
+360 
-368 GAGARK
+368 
-374 AGEGAPAAS
+374 AGEGALAADS
-383 TSKNATPEATN
+383 TSA
-394 NNTAPADYDIARYV
+394 ADYDIARYV

-414 WNDYVAYTAGFHFY
+414 WNDYVAYTAGFRFY
-428 STLGKAFENSD
+428 STLGKEFENSD
-439 SKYFAETLFKQIIE
+439 AKDAAKTLFKQIIA
-453 HHRETATQG
+453 HHSETAAPTVRP
-462 KQAAQGSTNA
+462 AHNTD
-472 AQGNAQGAS
+472 AS
-481 ADGSAQKRSTASAAS
+481 A
-496 NADASSQNQ
+496 QNQ
-505 SKHGFS
+505 SEHGFS
-511 VFSAPTD
+511 IFSTPADSSND
-518 NSDDINAE
+518 NDAE
-526 SGAIPSDLKG
+526 SAAIPSELKG
-536 YGSILYLKVSEVNAL
+536 YTNILYMKVSEVNAL
-551 LQYLGKPTVSL
+551 LQHLGKPTVSL
-562 ASDQAALLALI
+562 ADNQVALLALM

-580 MPYVTDDI
+580 APYVTGDI
-588 PVEVGGR
+588 PVGVGGHNV
-595 KLTLTTLLGGNDYK
+595 TLTTLLDYNDFV
-609 GIFAGYAMV
+609 GIFTGYPIT

-625 IDNTSKLYGC
+625 IDNSSQLYGC
-635 NAVGFLKDTS
+635 SAIGFLKDTS
-645 RTAQQNFIRDVLGTS
+645 REAQQSFIRDVLGTS
-660 AHPTTWA
+660 KHPATWE
-667 NNIQKPWKNISIMN
+667 NNIQAPWNKISIVN
-681 TYQIVVMGSVL
+681 LYQVVVMGSVL
-692 KGIGSFIAI
+692 KGIGSFMAI

-715 SIQQLTQA
+715 AIQQLTQA
-723 LDTRQDYTKLLQLGA
+723 LDTRHDYTKLLQLGA
-738 TTGMTS
+738 TTGMAS
-744 RALFVQ
+744 RALFAQ

-760 LALVHALQFIIAIK
+760 LALVHALQFITAIK

-779 LSQVSGIIAQ
+779 LSQAGGILAQ
-789 ILAVVLVGYVGYFII
+789 ILAVVLVGYIGYFII

>member
-30 MFYSFNTLLSQ
+30 MFYSFNALLSQ
-41 DFYTNLSPDMGRI
+41 GFYTDLSPDMGRM
-54 YQLMQN
+54 YQLMKM
-60 FIQALSVLIAVIVM
+60 FIQALSVLIGVIVM

-99 MKKIH
+99 MKKMH
-104 LALIILIENVLCAI
+104 LALIILIENVLCAV

-130 VSQFTTPY
+130 VSQFTSPY

-147 DMFTFSISPQALLFT
+147 DMFTFSISQEALLFT

-174 LITALCISRVRLAI
+174 LITSLCISRVRLAI

-205 VLFVLFVVS
+205 VLFALFVVS
-214 LVCIGYSYSLLKLWL
+214 LVCIGYSYSLLKFWL
-229 NGPTDSSVF
+229 STHADSSVF

-264 KTIKPLYF
+264 KSIKPLYL

-308 SIGLGVVSSIDG
+308 SLGFAVVSSIDG

-330 MVIADTVDSK
+330 MVMADTVDNDKLS
-340 TPTAVET
+340 
-347 FAADGDAEAAPGA
+347 
-360 GASGAGAP
+360 
-368 GAGARK
+368 
-374 AGEGAPAAS
+374 AGEGALAADS
-383 TSKNATPEATN
+383 TSA
-394 NNTAPADYDIARYV
+394 ADYDIARYV

-414 WNDYVAYTAGFHFY
+414 WNDYVAYTAGFRFY
-428 STLGKAFENSD
+428 STLGKEFENSD
-439 SKYFAETLFKQIIE
+439 AKDAAKTLFKQIIA
-453 HHRETATQG
+453 HHSETAAPTVRP
-462 KQAAQGSTNA
+462 AHNTD
-472 AQGNAQGAS
+472 AS
-481 ADGSAQKRSTASAAS
+481 A
-496 NADASSQNQ
+496 QNQ
-505 SKHGFS
+505 SEHGFS
-511 VFSAPTD
+511 IFSTPADSSND
-518 NSDDINAE
+518 NDAE
-526 SGAIPSDLKG
+526 SAAIPSELKG
-536 YGSILYLKVSEVNAL
+536 YTNILYMKVSEVNAL
-551 LQYLGKPTVSL
+551 LQHLGKPTVSL
-562 ASDQAALLALI
+562 ADNQVALLALM

-580 MPYVTDDI
+580 APYVTGDI
-588 PVEVGGR
+588 PVGVGGHNV
-595 KLTLTTLLGGNDYK
+595 TLTTLLDYNDFV
-609 GIFAGYAMV
+609 GIFTGYPIT

-625 IDNTSKLYGC
+625 IDNSSQLYGC
-635 NAVGFLKDTS
+635 SAIGFLKDTS
-645 RTAQQNFIRDVLGTS
+645 REAQQSFIRDVLGTS
-660 AHPTTWA
+660 KHPATWE
-667 NNIQKPWKNISIMN
+667 NNIQAPWNKISIVN
-681 TYQIVVMGSVL
+681 LYQVVVMGSVL
-692 KGIGSFIAI
+692 KGIGSFMAI

-715 SIQQLTQA
+715 AIQQLTQA
-723 LDTRQDYTKLLQLGA
+723 LDTRHDYIKLLQLGA
-738 TTGMTS
+738 TTGMAS
-744 RALFVQ
+744 RALFAQ

-760 LALVHALQFIIAIK
+760 LALVHALQFITAIK

-779 LSQVSGIIAQ
+779 LSQAGGILAQ
-789 ILAVVLVGYVGYFII
+789 ILAVVLVGYIGYFII

>member
-30 MFYSFNTLLSQ
+30 MFYSFNALLSQ
-41 DFYTNLSPDMGRI
+41 GFYTDLSPDMGRM
-54 YQLMQN
+54 YQLMKM
-60 FIQALSVLIAVIVM
+60 FIQALSVLIGVIVM

-99 MKKIH
+99 MKKMH
-104 LALIILIENVLCAI
+104 LALIILIENVLCAV

-130 VSQFTTPY
+130 VSQFTSPY

-147 DMFTFSISPQALLFT
+147 DMFTFSISQEALLFT

-174 LITALCISRVRLAI
+174 LITSLCISRVRLAI

-214 LVCIGYSYSLLKLWL
+214 MVCIGYSYVLLKLWL
-229 NGPTDSSVF
+229 NSHANSSVF
-238 AQATLFVTLGT
+238 VASVLLVTLGT

-264 KTIKPLYF
+264 KSIKPLYL

-308 SIGLGVVSSIDG
+308 SLGFAVVSSIDG

-330 MVIADTVDSK
+330 MVMADTVDNDKLS
-340 TPTAVET
+340 
-347 FAADGDAEAAPGA
+347 
-360 GASGAGAP
+360 
-368 GAGARK
+368 
-374 AGEGAPAAS
+374 AGEGALAADS
-383 TSKNATPEATN
+383 TSA
-394 NNTAPADYDIARYV
+394 ADYDIARYV

-414 WNDYVAYTAGFHFY
+414 WNDYVAYTAGFRFY
-428 STLGKAFENSD
+428 STLGKEFENSD
-439 SKYFAETLFKQIIE
+439 AKDAAKTLFKQIIA
-453 HHRETATQG
+453 HHSETAAPTVRP
-462 KQAAQGSTNA
+462 AHNTD
-472 AQGNAQGAS
+472 AS
-481 ADGSAQKRSTASAAS
+481 A
-496 NADASSQNQ
+496 QNQ
-505 SKHGFS
+505 SEHGFS
-511 VFSAPTD
+511 IFSTPADSSND
-518 NSDDINAE
+518 NDAE
-526 SGAIPSDLKG
+526 SAAIPSELKG
-536 YGSILYLKVSEVNAL
+536 YTNILYMKVSEVNAL
-551 LQYLGKPTVSL
+551 LQHLGKPTVSL
-562 ASDQAALLALI
+562 ADNQVALLALM

-580 MPYVTDDI
+580 APYVTGDI
-588 PVEVGGR
+588 PVGVGGHNV
-595 KLTLTTLLGGNDYK
+595 TFTTLLDYNDFV
-609 GIFAGYAMV
+609 GIFTGYPIT

-625 IDNTSKLYGC
+625 IDNSSQLYGC
-635 NAVGFLKDTS
+635 SAIGFLKDTS
-645 RTAQQNFIRDVLGTS
+645 REAQQSFIRDVLGTS
-660 AHPTTWA
+660 KHPATWE
-667 NNIQKPWKNISIMN
+667 NNIQAPWNKISIVN
-681 TYQIVVMGSVL
+681 LYQVVVMGSVL
-692 KGIGSFIAI
+692 KGIGSFMAI

-715 SIQQLTQA
+715 AIQQLTQA
-723 LDTRQDYTKLLQLGA
+723 LDTRHDYTKLLQLGA
-738 TTGMTS
+738 TTGIAS
-744 RALFVQ
+744 RALFAQ

-760 LALVHALQFIIAIK
+760 LALVHALQFITAIK

-779 LSQVSGIIAQ
+779 LSQAGGILAQ
-789 ILAVVLVGYVGYFII
+789 ILAVVLVGYIGYFVI

>member
-30 MFYSFNTLLSQ
+30 MFYSFNALLSQ
-41 DFYTNLSPDMGRI
+41 GFYTDLSPDMGRM
-54 YQLMQN
+54 YQLVQN

-99 MKKIH
+99 MKKMH
-104 LALIILIENVLCAI
+104 LALIILIENVLCAV

-130 VSQFTTPY
+130 VSQFTSPY

-147 DMFTFSISPQALLFT
+147 DMFTFSISQEALLFT

-174 LITALCISRVRLAI
+174 LITSLCISRVRLAI

-205 VLFVLFVVS
+205 VLFALFVVS
-214 LVCIGYSYSLLKLWL
+214 LVCIGYSYSLLKFWL
-229 NGPTDSSVF
+229 STHADSSVF

-264 KTIKPLYF
+264 KSIKPLYL

-308 SIGLGVVSSIDG
+308 SLGFAVVSSIDG

-330 MVIADTVDSK
+330 MVMADIVDNDKLS
-340 TPTAVET
+340 ADEGVL
-347 FAADGDAEAAPGA
+347 AAD
-360 GASGAGAP
+360 
-368 GAGARK
+368 
-374 AGEGAPAAS
+374 S
-383 TSKNATPEATN
+383 TSA
-394 NNTAPADYDIARYV
+394 ADYDIARYV

-414 WNDYVAYTAGFHFY
+414 WNDYVAYTAGFRFY
-428 STLGKAFENSD
+428 STLGKEFENSD
-439 SKYFAETLFKQIIE
+439 AKDAAKTLFKQIIA
-453 HHRETATQG
+453 HHSETAAPTVRP
-462 KQAAQGSTNA
+462 AHNTD
-472 AQGNAQGAS
+472 AS
-481 ADGSAQKRSTASAAS
+481 A
-496 NADASSQNQ
+496 QNQ
-505 SKHGFS
+505 SEHGFS
-511 VFSAPTD
+511 IFSTPADSSND
-518 NSDDINAE
+518 NDAE
-526 SGAIPSDLKG
+526 SAAIPSELKG
-536 YGSILYLKVSEVNAL
+536 YTNILYMKVSEVNAL
-551 LQYLGKPTVSL
+551 LQHLGKPTVSL
-562 ASDQAALLALI
+562 ADNQVALLALM

-580 MPYVTDDI
+580 APYVTGDI
-588 PVEVGGR
+588 PVGVGGHNV
-595 KLTLTTLLGGNDYK
+595 TLTTLLDYNDFV
-609 GIFAGYAMV
+609 GIFTGYPIT

-625 IDNTSKLYGC
+625 IDNSSQLYGC
-635 NAVGFLKDTS
+635 SAIGFLKDTS
-645 RTAQQNFIRDVLGTS
+645 REAQQSFIRDVLGTS
-660 AHPTTWA
+660 KHPATWE
-667 NNIQKPWKNISIMN
+667 NNIQAPWNKISIVN
-681 TYQIVVMGSVL
+681 LYQVVVMGSVL
-692 KGIGSFIAI
+692 KGIGSFMAI

-715 SIQQLTQA
+715 AIQQLTQA
-723 LDTRQDYTKLLQLGA
+723 LDTRHDYTKLLQLGA
-738 TTGMTS
+738 TTGMAS
-744 RALFVQ
+744 RALFAQ

-760 LALVHALQFIIAIK
+760 LALVHALQFITAIK

-779 LSQVSGIIAQ
+779 LSQAGGILAQ
-789 ILAVVLVGYVGYFII
+789 ILAVVLVGYIGYFVI

>member
-30 MFYSFNTLLSQ
+30 MFYSFNALLSQ
-41 DFYTNLSPDMGRI
+41 GFYTDLSPDMGRM
-54 YQLMQN
+54 YQLMKM
-60 FIQALSVLIAVIVM
+60 FIQALSVLIGVIVM

-99 MKKIH
+99 MKKMH
-104 LALIILIENVLCAI
+104 LALIILIENVLCAV

-130 VSQFTTPY
+130 VSQFTSPY

-147 DMFTFSISPQALLFT
+147 DMFTFSISQEALLFT

-174 LITALCISRVRLAI
+174 LITSLCISRVRLAI

-205 VLFVLFVVS
+205 VLFALFVVS
-214 LVCIGYSYSLLKLWL
+214 LVCIGYSYSLLKFWL
-229 NGPTDSSVF
+229 STHADSSVF

-264 KTIKPLYF
+264 KSIKPLYL

-308 SIGLGVVSSIDG
+308 SLGFAVVSSIDG

-330 MVIADTVDSK
+330 MVMADTVDNDKLS
-340 TPTAVET
+340 
-347 FAADGDAEAAPGA
+347 
-360 GASGAGAP
+360 
-368 GAGARK
+368 
-374 AGEGAPAAS
+374 AGEGALAADS
-383 TSKNATPEATN
+383 TSV
-394 NNTAPADYDIARYV
+394 ADYDIARYV

-414 WNDYVAYTAGFHFY
+414 WNDYVAYTAGFRFY
-428 STLGKAFENSD
+428 STLGKEFENSD
-439 SKYFAETLFKQIIE
+439 AKDAAKTLFKQIIA
-453 HHRETATQG
+453 HHSETAAPTVRP
-462 KQAAQGSTNA
+462 AHNTD
-472 AQGNAQGAS
+472 AS
-481 ADGSAQKRSTASAAS
+481 A
-496 NADASSQNQ
+496 QNQ
-505 SKHGFS
+505 SEHGFS
-511 VFSAPTD
+511 IFSTPADSSND
-518 NSDDINAE
+518 NDAE
-526 SGAIPSDLKG
+526 SAAIPSELKG
-536 YGSILYLKVSEVNAL
+536 YTNILYMKVSEVNAL
-551 LQYLGKPTVSL
+551 LQHLGKPTVSL
-562 ASDQAALLALI
+562 ADNQVALLALM

-580 MPYVTDDI
+580 APYVTGDI
-588 PVEVGGR
+588 PVGVGGHNV
-595 KLTLTTLLGGNDYK
+595 TLTTLLDYNDFV
-609 GIFAGYAMV
+609 GIFTGYPIT

-625 IDNTSKLYGC
+625 IDNSSQLYGC
-635 NAVGFLKDTS
+635 SAIGFLKDTS
-645 RTAQQNFIRDVLGTS
+645 REAQQSFIRDVLGTS
-660 AHPTTWA
+660 KHPATWE
-667 NNIQKPWKNISIMN
+667 NNIQAPWNKISIVN
-681 TYQIVVMGSVL
+681 LYQVVVMGSVL
-692 KGIGSFIAI
+692 KGIGSFMAI

-715 SIQQLTQA
+715 AIQQLTQA
-723 LDTRQDYTKLLQLGA
+723 LDTRHDYTKLLQLGA
-738 TTGMTS
+738 TTGMAS
-744 RALFVQ
+744 RALFAQ

-760 LALVHALQFIIAIK
+760 LALVHALQFITAIK

-779 LSQVSGIIAQ
+779 LSQAGGILAQ
-789 ILAVVLVGYVGYFII
+789 ILAVVLVGYIGYFVI

>member
-30 MFYSFNTLLSQ
+30 MFYSFNALLSQ
-41 DFYTNLSPDMGRI
+41 GFYTDLSPDMGRM
-54 YQLMQN
+54 YQLMKM
-60 FIQALSVLIAVIVM
+60 FIQALSVLIGVIVM

-99 MKKIH
+99 MKKMH
-104 LALIILIENVLCAI
+104 LALIILIENVLCAV

-130 VSQFTTPY
+130 VLQFTSPY

-147 DMFTFSISPQALLFT
+147 DMFTFSISQEALLFT

-174 LITALCISRVRLAI
+174 LITSLCISRVRLAI

-205 VLFVLFVVS
+205 VLFALFVVS
-214 LVCIGYSYSLLKLWL
+214 LVCIGYSYSLLKFWL
-229 NGPTDSSVF
+229 STHADSSVF

-264 KTIKPLYF
+264 KSIKPLYL

-308 SIGLGVVSSIDG
+308 SLGFAVVSSIDG

-330 MVIADTVDSK
+330 MVMADTVDNDKLS
-340 TPTAVET
+340 
-347 FAADGDAEAAPGA
+347 
-360 GASGAGAP
+360 
-368 GAGARK
+368 
-374 AGEGAPAAS
+374 AGEGALAADS
-383 TSKNATPEATN
+383 TSA
-394 NNTAPADYDIARYV
+394 ADYDIARYV

-414 WNDYVAYTAGFHFY
+414 WNDYVAYTAGFRFY
-428 STLGKAFENSD
+428 STLGKEFENSD
-439 SKYFAETLFKQIIE
+439 AKDAAKTLFKQIIA
-453 HHRETATQG
+453 HHSETAAPTVRP
-462 KQAAQGSTNA
+462 AHNTD
-472 AQGNAQGAS
+472 AS
-481 ADGSAQKRSTASAAS
+481 A
-496 NADASSQNQ
+496 QNQ
-505 SKHGFS
+505 SEHGFS
-511 VFSAPTD
+511 IFSTPADSSND
-518 NSDDINAE
+518 NDAE
-526 SGAIPSDLKG
+526 SAAIPSELKG
-536 YGSILYLKVSEVNAL
+536 YTNILYMKVSEVNAL
-551 LQYLGKPTVSL
+551 LQHLGKPTVSL
-562 ASDQAALLALI
+562 ADNQVALLALM

-580 MPYVTDDI
+580 APYFTGDI
-588 PVEVGGR
+588 PVGVGGHNV
-595 KLTLTTLLGGNDYK
+595 TLTTLLDYNDFV
-609 GIFAGYAMV
+609 GIFTGYPIT

-625 IDNTSKLYGC
+625 IDNSSQLYGC
-635 NAVGFLKDTS
+635 SAIGFLKDTS
-645 RTAQQNFIRDVLGTS
+645 REAQQSFIRDVLGTS
-660 AHPTTWA
+660 KHSATWE
-667 NNIQKPWKNISIMN
+667 NNIQAPWNKISIVN
-681 TYQIVVMGSVL
+681 LYQVVVMGSVL
-692 KGIGSFIAI
+692 KGIGSFMAI

-715 SIQQLTQA
+715 AIQQLTQA
-723 LDTRQDYTKLLQLGA
+723 LDTRHDYTKLLQLGA
-738 TTGMTS
+738 TTGIAS
-744 RALFVQ
+744 RALFAQ

-760 LALVHALQFIIAIK
+760 LALVHALQFITAIK

-779 LSQVSGIIAQ
+779 LSQAGGILAQ
-789 ILAVVLVGYVGYFII
+789 ILAVVLVGYIGYFVI

>member
-30 MFYSFNTLLSQ
+30 MFYSFNALLSQ
-41 DFYTNLSPDMGRI
+41 GFYTDLSPDMGRM
-54 YQLMQN
+54 YQLVQN

-99 MKKIH
+99 MKKMH
-104 LALIILIENVLCAI
+104 LALIILIENVMCAV

-130 VSQFTTPY
+130 VSQFTSPY

-147 DMFTFSISPQALLFT
+147 DMFTFSISQEALLFT

-205 VLFVLFVVS
+205 VLFALFVVS
-214 LVCIGYSYSLLKLWL
+214 LVCIGYSYSLLKFWL
-229 NGPTDSSVF
+229 STHADSSVF

-264 KTIKPLYF
+264 KSIKPLYL

-308 SIGLGVVSSIDG
+308 SLGFAVVSSIDG

-330 MVIADTVDSK
+330 MVMADTVDNDKLS
-340 TPTAVET
+340 
-347 FAADGDAEAAPGA
+347 
-360 GASGAGAP
+360 
-368 GAGARK
+368 
-374 AGEGAPAAS
+374 AGEGALAADS
-383 TSKNATPEATN
+383 TSA
-394 NNTAPADYDIARYV
+394 ADYDIARYV

-414 WNDYVAYTAGFHFY
+414 WNDYVAYTAGFRFY
-428 STLGKAFENSD
+428 STLGKEFENSD
-439 SKYFAETLFKQIIE
+439 AKDAAKTLFKQIIA
-453 HHRETATQG
+453 HHSETAAPTVRP
-462 KQAAQGSTNA
+462 AHNTD
-472 AQGNAQGAS
+472 AS
-481 ADGSAQKRSTASAAS
+481 A
-496 NADASSQNQ
+496 QNQ
-505 SKHGFS
+505 SEHGFS
-511 VFSAPTD
+511 IFSTPADSSND
-518 NSDDINAE
+518 NDAE
-526 SGAIPSDLKG
+526 SAAIPSELKG
-536 YGSILYLKVSEVNAL
+536 YTNILYMKVSEVNAL
-551 LQYLGKPTVSL
+551 LQHLGKPTVSL
-562 ASDQAALLALI
+562 ADNQVALLALM

-580 MPYVTDDI
+580 APYVTGDI
-588 PVEVGGR
+588 PVGVGGHNV
-595 KLTLTTLLGGNDYK
+595 TLTTLLDYNDFV
-609 GIFAGYAMV
+609 GIFTGYPIT

-625 IDNTSKLYGC
+625 IDNSSQLYGC
-635 NAVGFLKDTS
+635 SAIGFLKDTS
-645 RTAQQNFIRDVLGTS
+645 REAQQSFIRDVLGTS
-660 AHPTTWA
+660 KHPATWE
-667 NNIQKPWKNISIMN
+667 NNIQAPWNKISIVN
-681 TYQIVVMGSVL
+681 LYQVVVMGSVL
-692 KGIGSFIAI
+692 KGIGSFMAI

-715 SIQQLTQA
+715 AIQQLTQA
-723 LDTRQDYTKLLQLGA
+723 LDTRHDYTKLLQLGA
-738 TTGMTS
+738 TTGMAS
-744 RALFVQ
+744 RALFAQ

-760 LALVHALQFIIAIK
+760 LALVHALQFITAIK

-779 LSQVSGIIAQ
+779 LSQAGGILAQ
-789 ILAVVLVGYVGYFII
+789 ILAVVLVGYIGYFVI

>member
-30 MFYSFNTLLSQ
+30 MFYSFNALLSQ
-41 DFYTNLSPDMGRI
+41 GFYTDLSPDMGRM
-54 YQLMQN
+54 YQLMKM
-60 FIQALSVLIAVIVM
+60 FIQALSVLIGVIVM

-99 MKKIH
+99 MKKMH
-104 LALIILIENVLCAI
+104 LALIILIENVLCAV

-130 VSQFTTPY
+130 VSQFTSPY

-147 DMFTFSISPQALLFT
+147 DMFTFSISQEALLFT

-174 LITALCISRVRLAI
+174 LITSLCISRVRLAI

-205 VLFVLFVVS
+205 VLFALFVVS
-214 LVCIGYSYSLLKLWL
+214 LVCIGYSYSLLKFWL
-229 NGPTDSSVF
+229 STHADSSVF

-264 KTIKPLYF
+264 KSIKPLYL

-308 SIGLGVVSSIDG
+308 SLGFAVVSSIDG

-330 MVIADTVDSK
+330 MVMADIVDNDKLS
-340 TPTAVET
+340 
-347 FAADGDAEAAPGA
+347 
-360 GASGAGAP
+360 
-368 GAGARK
+368 
-374 AGEGAPAAS
+374 AGEGALAADS
-383 TSKNATPEATN
+383 TSA
-394 NNTAPADYDIARYV
+394 ADYDIARYV

-414 WNDYVAYTAGFHFY
+414 WNDYVAYTAGFRFY
-428 STLGKAFENSD
+428 STLGKEFENSD
-439 SKYFAETLFKQIIE
+439 AKDAAKTLFKQIIA
-453 HHRETATQG
+453 HHSETAAPTVRP
-462 KQAAQGSTNA
+462 AHNTD
-472 AQGNAQGAS
+472 AS
-481 ADGSAQKRSTASAAS
+481 A
-496 NADASSQNQ
+496 QNQ
-505 SKHGFS
+505 SEHGFS
-511 VFSAPTD
+511 IFSTPADSSND
-518 NSDDINAE
+518 NDAE
-526 SGAIPSDLKG
+526 SAAIPSELKG
-536 YGSILYLKVSEVNAL
+536 YTNILYMKVSEVNAL
-551 LQYLGKPTVSL
+551 LQHLGKPTVSL
-562 ASDQAALLALI
+562 ADNQVALLALM

-580 MPYVTDDI
+580 APYVTGDI
-588 PVEVGGR
+588 PVGVGGHNV
-595 KLTLTTLLGGNDYK
+595 TLTTLLDYNDFV
-609 GIFAGYAMV
+609 GIFTGYPIT

-625 IDNTSKLYGC
+625 IDNSSQLYGC
-635 NAVGFLKDTS
+635 SAIGFLKDTS
-645 RTAQQNFIRDVLGTS
+645 LEAQQSFIRDVLGTS
-660 AHPTTWA
+660 KHPATWE
-667 NNIQKPWKNISIMN
+667 NNIQAPWNKISIVN
-681 TYQIVVMGSVL
+681 LYQVVVMGSVL
-692 KGIGSFIAI
+692 KGIGSFMAI

-715 SIQQLTQA
+715 AIQQLTQA
-723 LDTRQDYTKLLQLGA
+723 LDTRHDYTKLLQLGA
-738 TTGMTS
+738 TTGMAS
-744 RALFVQ
+744 RALFAQ

-760 LALVHALQFIIAIK
+760 LALVHALQFITAIK

-779 LSQVSGIIAQ
+779 LSQAGGILAQ
-789 ILAVVLVGYVGYFII
+789 ILAVVLVGYIGYFII

>member
-30 MFYSFNTLLSQ
+30 MFYSFNALLSQ
-41 DFYTNLSPDMGRI
+41 GFYTDLSPDMGRM
-54 YQLMQN
+54 YQLMKM
-60 FIQALSVLIAVIVM
+60 FIQALSVLIGVIVM

-99 MKKIH
+99 MKKMH
-104 LALIILIENVLCAI
+104 LALIILIENVLCAV

-130 VSQFTTPY
+130 VSQFTSPY

-147 DMFTFSISPQALLFT
+147 DMFTFSISQEALLFT

-174 LITALCISRVRLAI
+174 LITSLCISRVRLAI

-205 VLFVLFVVS
+205 VLFALFVVS
-214 LVCIGYSYSLLKLWL
+214 LVCIGYSYSLLKFWL
-229 NGPTDSSVF
+229 STHADSSVF

-264 KTIKPLYF
+264 KSIKPLYL

-308 SIGLGVVSSIDG
+308 SLGFAVVSSIDG

-330 MVIADTVDSK
+330 MVMADIVDNDKLS
-340 TPTAVET
+340 
-347 FAADGDAEAAPGA
+347 
-360 GASGAGAP
+360 
-368 GAGARK
+368 
-374 AGEGAPAAS
+374 AGEGALAADS
-383 TSKNATPEATN
+383 TSA
-394 NNTAPADYDIARYV
+394 ADYDIARYV

-414 WNDYVAYTAGFHFY
+414 WNDYVAYTAGFRFY
-428 STLGKAFENSD
+428 STLGKEFENSD
-439 SKYFAETLFKQIIE
+439 AKDAAKTLFKQIIA
-453 HHRETATQG
+453 HHSETAAPTVRP
-462 KQAAQGSTNA
+462 AHNTD
-472 AQGNAQGAS
+472 AS
-481 ADGSAQKRSTASAAS
+481 A
-496 NADASSQNQ
+496 QNQ
-505 SKHGFS
+505 SEHGFS
-511 VFSAPTD
+511 IFSTPADSSND
-518 NSDDINAE
+518 NDAE
-526 SGAIPSDLKG
+526 SAAIPSELKG
-536 YGSILYLKVSEVNAL
+536 YTNILYMKVSEVNAL
-551 LQYLGKPTVSL
+551 LQHLGKPTVSL
-562 ASDQAALLALI
+562 ADNQVALLALM

-580 MPYVTDDI
+580 APYVTGDI
-588 PVEVGGR
+588 PVGVGGHNV
-595 KLTLTTLLGGNDYK
+595 TLTTLLDYNDFV
-609 GIFAGYAMV
+609 GIFTGYPIT

-625 IDNTSKLYGC
+625 IDNSSQLYGC
-635 NAVGFLKDTS
+635 SAIGFLKDTS
-645 RTAQQNFIRDVLGTS
+645 REAQQSFIRDVLGTS
-660 AHPTTWA
+660 KHPATWE
-667 NNIQKPWKNISIMN
+667 NNIQAPWNKISIVN
-681 TYQIVVMGSVL
+681 LYQVVVMGSVL
-692 KGIGSFIAI
+692 KGIGSFMAI

-715 SIQQLTQA
+715 AIQQLTQA
-723 LDTRQDYTKLLQLGA
+723 LDTRHDYTKLLQLGA
-738 TTGMTS
+738 TTGMAS
-744 RALFVQ
+744 RALFAQ

-760 LALVHALQFIIAIK
+760 LALVHALQFITAIK

-779 LSQVSGIIAQ
+779 LSQAGGILAQ
-789 ILAVVLVGYVGYFII
+789 ILAVVLVGYIGYFII

>member
-30 MFYSFNTLLSQ
+30 MFYSFNALLSQ
-41 DFYTNLSPDMGRI
+41 GFYTDLSPDMGRM
-54 YQLMQN
+54 YQLMKM
-60 FIQALSVLIAVIVM
+60 FIQALSVLIGVIVM

-99 MKKIH
+99 MKKMH
-104 LALIILIENVLCAI
+104 LALIILIENVLCAV

-130 VSQFTTPY
+130 VSQFASPY

-147 DMFTFSISPQALLFT
+147 DMFTFSISQEALLFT

-174 LITALCISRVRLAI
+174 LITSLCISRVRLAI

-205 VLFVLFVVS
+205 VLFALFVVS
-214 LVCIGYSYSLLKLWL
+214 LVCIGYSYSLLKFWL
-229 NGPTDSSVF
+229 STHADSSVF

-264 KTIKPLYF
+264 KSIKPLYL

-308 SIGLGVVSSIDG
+308 SLGFAVVSSIDG

-330 MVIADTVDSK
+330 MVMADTVDNDKLS
-340 TPTAVET
+340 
-347 FAADGDAEAAPGA
+347 
-360 GASGAGAP
+360 
-368 GAGARK
+368 
-374 AGEGAPAAS
+374 AGEGALAADS
-383 TSKNATPEATN
+383 TSA
-394 NNTAPADYDIARYV
+394 ADYDIARYV

-414 WNDYVAYTAGFHFY
+414 WNDYVAYTAGFRFY
-428 STLGKAFENSD
+428 STLGKEFENSD
-439 SKYFAETLFKQIIE
+439 AKDAAKTLFKQIIA
-453 HHRETATQG
+453 HHSETAAPTVRP
-462 KQAAQGSTNA
+462 AHNTD
-472 AQGNAQGAS
+472 AS
-481 ADGSAQKRSTASAAS
+481 A
-496 NADASSQNQ
+496 QNQ
-505 SKHGFS
+505 SEHGFS
-511 VFSAPTD
+511 IFSTPADSSND
-518 NSDDINAE
+518 NDAE
-526 SGAIPSDLKG
+526 SAAIPSELKG
-536 YGSILYLKVSEVNAL
+536 YTNILYMKVSEVNAL
-551 LQYLGKPTVSL
+551 LQHLGKPTVSL
-562 ASDQAALLALI
+562 ADNQVALLALM

-580 MPYVTDDI
+580 APYVTGDI
-588 PVEVGGR
+588 PVGVGGHNV
-595 KLTLTTLLGGNDYK
+595 TLTTLLDYNDFV
-609 GIFAGYAMV
+609 GIFTGYPIT

-625 IDNTSKLYGC
+625 IDNSSQLYGC
-635 NAVGFLKDTS
+635 SAIGFLKDTS
-645 RTAQQNFIRDVLGTS
+645 REAQQSFIRDVLGTS
-660 AHPTTWA
+660 KHSATWE
-667 NNIQKPWKNISIMN
+667 NNIQAPWNKISIVN
-681 TYQIVVMGSVL
+681 LYQVVVMGSVL
-692 KGIGSFIAI
+692 KGIGSFMAI

-715 SIQQLTQA
+715 AIQQLTQA
-723 LDTRQDYTKLLQLGA
+723 LDTRHDYTKLLQLGA
-738 TTGMTS
+738 TTGIAS
-744 RALFVQ
+744 RALFAQ

-760 LALVHALQFIIAIK
+760 LALVHALQFITAIK

-779 LSQVSGIIAQ
+779 LSQAGGILAQ
-789 ILAVVLVGYVGYFII
+789 ILAVVLVGYIGYFVI

>member
-30 MFYSFNTLLSQ
+30 MFYSFNALLSQ
-41 DFYTNLSPDMGRI
+41 GFYTDLSPDMGRM
-54 YQLMQN
+54 YQLMKM
-60 FIQALSVLIAVIVM
+60 FIQALSVLIGVIVM

-99 MKKIH
+99 MKKMH
-104 LALIILIENVLCAI
+104 LALIILIENVLCAV

-130 VSQFTTPY
+130 VSQFTSPY

-147 DMFTFSISPQALLFT
+147 DMFTFSISQEALLFT

-174 LITALCISRVRLAI
+174 LITSLCISRVRLAI

-205 VLFVLFVVS
+205 VLFALFVVS
-214 LVCIGYSYSLLKLWL
+214 LVCIGYSYSLLKFWL
-229 NGPTDSSVF
+229 STHADSSVF
-238 AQATLFVTLGT
+238 ALATLFVTLGT

-264 KTIKPLYF
+264 KSIKPLYF

-330 MVIADTVDSK
+330 MVMADTVDNDKLS
-340 TPTAVET
+340 
-347 FAADGDAEAAPGA
+347 
-360 GASGAGAP
+360 
-368 GAGARK
+368 
-374 AGEGAPAAS
+374 AGEGALAADS
-383 TSKNATPEATN
+383 TSA
-394 NNTAPADYDIARYV
+394 ADYDIARYV

-414 WNDYVAYTAGFHFY
+414 WNDYVAYTAGFRFY
-428 STLGKAFENSD
+428 STLGKEFENSD
-439 SKYFAETLFKQIIE
+439 AKDAAKTLFKQIIA
-453 HHRETATQG
+453 HHSETAAPTVRP
-462 KQAAQGSTNA
+462 AHNTD
-472 AQGNAQGAS
+472 AS
-481 ADGSAQKRSTASAAS
+481 A
-496 NADASSQNQ
+496 QNQ
-505 SKHGFS
+505 SEHGFS
-511 VFSAPTD
+511 IFSTPADSSND
-518 NSDDINAE
+518 NDAE
-526 SGAIPSDLKG
+526 SAAIPSELKG
-536 YGSILYLKVSEVNAL
+536 YTNILYMKVSEVNAL
-551 LQYLGKPTVSL
+551 LQHLGKPTVSL
-562 ASDQAALLALI
+562 ADNQVALLALM

-580 MPYVTDDI
+580 APYVTGDI
-588 PVEVGGR
+588 PVGVGGHNV
-595 KLTLTTLLGGNDYK
+595 TLTTLLDYNDFV
-609 GIFAGYAMV
+609 GIFTGYPIT

-625 IDNTSKLYGC
+625 IDNSSQLYGC
-635 NAVGFLKDTS
+635 SAIGFLKDTS
-645 RTAQQNFIRDVLGTS
+645 REAQQSFIRDVLGTS
-660 AHPTTWA
+660 KHPATWE
-667 NNIQKPWKNISIMN
+667 NNIQAPWNKISIVN
-681 TYQIVVMGSVL
+681 LYQVVVMGSVL
-692 KGIGSFIAI
+692 KGIGSFMAI

-715 SIQQLTQA
+715 AIQQLTQA

-738 TTGMTS
+738 TTGMAS
-744 RALFVQ
+744 RALFAQ
-750 VCFYFFVPAA
+750 VCFYFLVPAA

-779 LSQVSGIIAQ
+779 LSQAGGILAQ
-789 ILAVVLVGYVGYFII
+789 ILAVVLVGYIGYFVI

>member
-30 MFYSFNTLLSQ
+30 MFYSFNALLSQ
-41 DFYTNLSPDMGRI
+41 GFYTDLSPDMGRM
-54 YQLMQN
+54 YQLMKM
-60 FIQALSVLIAVIVM
+60 FIQALSVLIGVIVM

-99 MKKIH
+99 MKKMH
-104 LALIILIENVLCAI
+104 LTLIILIENVLCAV

-130 VSQFTTPY
+130 VSQFTSPY

-147 DMFTFSISPQALLFT
+147 DMFTFSISQEALLFT

-174 LITALCISRVRLAI
+174 LITSLCISRVRLAI

-205 VLFVLFVVS
+205 VLFALFVVS
-214 LVCIGYSYSLLKLWL
+214 LVCIGYSYSLLKFWL
-229 NGPTDSSVF
+229 STHADSSVF

-264 KTIKPLYF
+264 KSIKPLYL

-308 SIGLGVVSSIDG
+308 SLGFAVVSSIDG

-330 MVIADTVDSK
+330 MVMADIVDNDKLS
-340 TPTAVET
+340 
-347 FAADGDAEAAPGA
+347 
-360 GASGAGAP
+360 
-368 GAGARK
+368 
-374 AGEGAPAAS
+374 AGEGALAADS
-383 TSKNATPEATN
+383 TSA
-394 NNTAPADYDIARYV
+394 ADYDIARYV

-414 WNDYVAYTAGFHFY
+414 WNDYVAYTAGFRFY
-428 STLGKAFENSD
+428 STLGKEFENSD
-439 SKYFAETLFKQIIE
+439 AKDAAKTLFKQIIA
-453 HHRETATQG
+453 HHSETAAPTVRP
-462 KQAAQGSTNA
+462 AHNTD
-472 AQGNAQGAS
+472 AS
-481 ADGSAQKRSTASAAS
+481 A
-496 NADASSQNQ
+496 QNQ
-505 SKHGFS
+505 SEHGFS
-511 VFSAPTD
+511 IFSTPADSSND
-518 NSDDINAE
+518 NDAE
-526 SGAIPSDLKG
+526 SAAIPSELKG
-536 YGSILYLKVSEVNAL
+536 YTNILYMKVSEVNAL
-551 LQYLGKPTVSL
+551 LQHLGKPTVSL
-562 ASDQAALLALI
+562 ADNQVALLALM

-580 MPYVTDDI
+580 APYVTGDI
-588 PVEVGGR
+588 PVGVGGHNV
-595 KLTLTTLLGGNDYK
+595 TLTTLLDYNDFV
-609 GIFAGYAMV
+609 GIFTGYPIT

-625 IDNTSKLYGC
+625 IDNSSQLYGC
-635 NAVGFLKDTS
+635 SAIGFLKDTS
-645 RTAQQNFIRDVLGTS
+645 REAQQSFIRDVLGTS
-660 AHPTTWA
+660 KHPATWE
-667 NNIQKPWKNISIMN
+667 NNIQAPWNKISIVN
-681 TYQIVVMGSVL
+681 LYQVVVMGSVL
-692 KGIGSFIAI
+692 KGIGSFMAI

-715 SIQQLTQA
+715 AIQQLTQA
-723 LDTRQDYTKLLQLGA
+723 LDTRHDYTKLLQLGA
-738 TTGMTS
+738 TTGMAS
-744 RALFVQ
+744 RALFAQ

-760 LALVHALQFIIAIK
+760 LALVHALQFITAIK

-779 LSQVSGIIAQ
+779 LSQAGGILAQ
-789 ILAVVLVGYVGYFII
+789 ILAVVLVGYIGYFVI